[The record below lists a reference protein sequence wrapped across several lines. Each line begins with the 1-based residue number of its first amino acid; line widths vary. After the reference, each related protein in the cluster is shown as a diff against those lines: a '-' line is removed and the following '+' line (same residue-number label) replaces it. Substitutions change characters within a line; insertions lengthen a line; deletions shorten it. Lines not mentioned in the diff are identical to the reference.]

1 MEWYQLEADDEI
13 LSQVQELKEEQDRS
27 GEQQQPVA
35 ETSKTIH
42 PLVREIRSLRSHAAE
57 AKVTTRL
64 YEINQRGLEKVA
76 ADARNENAWLQQRQK
91 QLVQAAGE
99 WELKRQKALWEDLE
113 KTNKDLTE
121 HVTQLQAERASLG
134 SENVLWEDEK
144 QRLGLKIQALLEHY
158 RENGMR
164 LYCKLAKVERLRRP
178 LPLSALLL
186 GAVPPT
192 LPEAPPLRRS
202 CHRKRPRPRESADR
216 AKLRGRGAG
225 AEARRGAAAGASGKV
240 ARVSG
245 CPTGPRSLVRER
257 GVPEEAGSGRASC
270 RRAPF
275 RSFPSLRAAS
285 RLCPHRGRPA
295 LFLWTLPPQT
305 RAPVSVPTLGLPR
318 PERSPPARS
327 SRRDSFRGPATASL
341 RPRRPPSSFPPSL
354 AATLAPSRPLRP
366 GRGPEEPPG
375 GLPAPRSGRLK
386 ERKRSTEAEGSK
398 ERGLVHVWQAGSF
411 SEKPERLPGWGGKT
425 VLQAALG
432 VKHGVLLTEDGEVYS
447 FGTLPWRSEPTSIC
461 PSSPILE
468 DALAGHHVVT
478 IATGSFHSGAVTD
491 SGMVYM
497 WGENSAGQ
505 CAVAN
510 QQYVPEPTPVS
521 ISDSESSPLLAVRIL
536 QLACGEEH
544 TLALSI
550 SREIWA
556 WGTGCQLGLIT
567 TAFPVTKPQKVEHLA
582 GRVVL
587 QVACGAFH
595 SLALVQCLPSQDLK
609 PVPERCNQC
618 SQLLITMTDKED
630 HVIISDSHCCPL
642 GVTLSE
648 SQADSHT
655 STAFSP
661 SAEALDNQGETF
673 ENTIVESGLSSAAD
687 LRVGSVQTN
696 SSEAVSSQQSVLGM
710 PVPSAASIP
719 SDPITQAA
727 EGYLGKLSSRSVK
740 EDSESGDKPVPSQP
754 LTEAAVPNLYA
765 PPPPSTSALNS
776 LVVSCASAVGV
787 RVAAT
792 CEAGALSLKR
802 VMNFY
807 GAVPGEPTGPE
818 GPKDSREEQVKQES
832 MQGKKSSSLVDIR
845 EEESEG
851 GSRRLSLPGLLSQVS
866 PRLLRKAARVR
877 PRAVVLT
884 PTYSGEAD
892 ALLPSL
898 RTEVWTWGRGKEGQL
913 GHGDVLPRLQP
924 LCVKCLDG
932 KEVIHLGAGG
942 SHSLALTAKSQV
954 YSWGNNTFGQLGHS
968 NFPTTV
974 PRLAKISSDNGIW
987 SFAAAQD
994 YSLFVVDTE
1003 DFQPGLYYSGWQG
1016 PAEGD
1021 SLPEN
1026 PSGTQAPVLLSCSK
1040 LGYISRITAGKD
1052 RYLAL
1057 VDRNIMGYI
1066 ASLHELAT
1074 TERRFYSK
1082 LSDIKSQIL
1091 RPLLSLENLGTMA
1104 TVQLLQEVASRFSK
1118 LCYLIGQH
1126 GASLSSFLQGTKEA
1140 RSLVVLKHANL
1151 FLDSYTEQ
1159 VSGPVYCTSIT
1170 NFLVM
1175 GGFQLL
1181 AKPAIDFLNKNQELL
1196 QDLSEVNDE
1205 NTQLVEILH
1214 SLFFLPI
1221 RRLHNYAKVLLKL
1234 ATCFEVSSSEYQKL
1248 QDSSSCYESLALHLG
1263 RKRKEAE
1270 YTLGFWKTFPGK
1282 MTDSLRKPERR
1293 LLCESSNRALSLQHA
1308 GRFSVNWFILFNDAL
1323 VHAQFS
1329 THHVFPLTTLWV
1341 EPLSE
1346 EAGSVNGLKIT
1357 TPEEQFTLI
1366 SSTPQEKTK
1375 WLRAIS
1381 QAVDQALRG
1390 TSDLPPYGSCSV
1402 QRQEPPISRSAK
1414 YTFYKD
1420 PRLKDATYN
1429 GRWLLGKPHGRGVLK
1444 WPDGKTYT
1452 GMFRNGLEEG
1462 YGEYRIPNKAL
1473 SKDDHYVGHWKEG
1486 KMCGQGVYSYASGE
1500 VFEGCF
1506 QDDMRHGHGLLRS
1519 GKLTSSSPSMFI
1531 GQWIMDKKAGYG
1543 VFDDI
1548 TRGEKYMGMW
1558 QEDACQGNGVVV
1570 TQFGL
1575 YYEGNFHL
1583 NKMMGN
1589 GILLSEDDTIYEGE
1603 FSDDWTLSGK
1613 GTLTMPN
1620 GDYIEGYFSGEW
1632 GSGIK
1637 ITGTYFK
1644 PSLYENDKDR
1654 PKVLRLGNLSVAPDE
1669 KWKAVFDECWHQLG
1683 CESPGQGEVWKA
1695 WDNIAVALTTS
1706 RRQHRDSPEIL
1717 SRSQTQT
1724 LESLEFIPQHVGAF
1738 SVEKYEDIRK
1748 YLIKAC
1754 DTPLHP
1760 LGRLVETLVAVYR
1773 MTYVGVG
1780 ANRRLLQEAV
1790 KEIKSYLKRIFQLV
1804 RFLFPELPEEGST
1817 IPLSAPL
1824 PAEKKS
1830 FCTGK
1835 ADSRSESPEPG
1846 YVVTSSGL
1854 LLPVLLP
1861 RLYPPLFM
1869 LYALDNDR
1877 EEDVYWECVLR
1888 LNKQPDTALLGFLG
1902 VQRKFWPVTLSILG
1916 ESKKVLPTTKDACFA
1931 SAVECLQQISTTFT
1945 PSDKLKVIQQTFEE
1959 ISQSVLASLQED
1971 FLWSMDDLFPVFLY
1985 VVLRARI
1992 RNLGSEVH
2000 LIEDL
2005 MDPYLQ
2011 HGEQGIMFT
2020 TLKACYYQIQREKLN

>member
-1 MEWYQLEADDEI
+1 MD
-13 LSQVQELKEEQDRS
+13 
-27 GEQQQPVA
+27 
-35 ETSKTIH
+35 SKKK
-42 PLVREIRSLRSHAAE
+42 S
-57 AKVTTRL
+57 
-64 YEINQRGLEKVA
+64 
-76 ADARNENAWLQQRQK
+76 
-91 QLVQAAGE
+91 
-99 WELKRQKALWEDLE
+99 
-113 KTNKDLTE
+113 
-121 HVTQLQAERASLG
+121 
-134 SENVLWEDEK
+134 
-144 QRLGLKIQALLEHY
+144 
-158 RENGMR
+158 
-164 LYCKLAKVERLRRP
+164 
-178 LPLSALLL
+178 SA
-186 GAVPPT
+186 
-192 LPEAPPLRRS
+192 
-202 CHRKRPRPRESADR
+202 
-216 AKLRGRGAG
+216 
-225 AEARRGAAAGASGKV
+225 
-240 ARVSG
+240 
-245 CPTGPRSLVRER
+245 
-257 GVPEEAGSGRASC
+257 
-270 RRAPF
+270 
-275 RSFPSLRAAS
+275 
-285 RLCPHRGRPA
+285 
-295 LFLWTLPPQT
+295 
-305 RAPVSVPTLGLPR
+305 
-318 PERSPPARS
+318 
-327 SRRDSFRGPATASL
+327 
-341 RPRRPPSSFPPSL
+341 
-354 AATLAPSRPLRP
+354 
-366 GRGPEEPPG
+366 
-375 GLPAPRSGRLK
+375 
-386 ERKRSTEAEGSK
+386 EAEGSK

-411 SEKPERLPGWGGKT
+411 SLTPERLPGWGGKT

-447 FGTLPWRSEPTSIC
+447 FGTLPWKSEAAEIC
-461 PSSPILE
+461 PSSPLLE
-468 DALAGHHVVT
+468 SALVGHHVVT
-478 IATGSFHSGAVTD
+478 VATGSFHSGAVTE
-491 SGMVYM
+491 SGVVYM
-497 WGENSAGQ
+497 WGENAAGQ

-510 QQYVPEPTPVS
+510 QQYVSEPSPVS
-521 ISDSESSPLLAVRIL
+521 ISDSETSPLLAVRIL

-567 TAFPVTKPQKVEHLA
+567 TTFPVTKPQKVEHLA

-595 SLALVQCLPSQDLK
+595 SLALVQCLPPQDLK

-648 SQADSHT
+648 SQAEKHASTVT
-655 STAFSP
+655 SPHPET
-661 SAEALDNQGETF
+661 LDGQGEVF
-673 ENTIVESGLSSAAD
+673 ENTVAEAELNMGSDQTTSGSAISAQQNIVGMAEVSSARTAPSYPD
-687 LRVGSVQTN
+687 TQTVT
-696 SSEAVSSQQSVLGM
+696 A
-710 PVPSAASIP
+710 
-719 SDPITQAA
+719 
-727 EGYLGKLSSRSVK
+727 YLQKLSEHSVK
-740 EDSESGDKPVPSQP
+740 ENHEREEKLPQVQP
-754 LTEAAVPNLYA
+754 LVEEAVPDLHS
-765 PPPPSTSALNS
+765 PPTTSTSALNS

-792 CEAGALSLKR
+792 YEAGALSLKK

-807 GAVPGEPTGPE
+807 STAPCEPGAPSGTASTGPE
-818 GPKDSREEQVKQES
+818 SLKDLREEQVKQES
-832 MQGKKSSSLVDIR
+832 LQGKKSSSLMDIR

-866 PRLLRKAARVR
+866 PRLLRKAARVKTR
-877 PRAVVLT
+877 TVVLT

-898 RTEVWTWGRGKEGQL
+898 RTEVWTWGKGKEGQL

-932 KEVIHLGAGG
+932 KEVIHLEAGG

-954 YSWGNNTFGQLGHS
+954 YSWGSNTFGQLGHS
-968 NFPTTV
+968 EFPTTV
-974 PRLAKISSDNGIW
+974 PRLSKVSSESGVW
-987 SFAAAQD
+987 SVAAGHG
-994 YSLFVVDTE
+994 YSLFLVDTE
-1003 DFQPGLYYSGWQG
+1003 DFQPGLYYSGRQDR
-1016 PAEGD
+1016 AEGD
-1021 SLPEN
+1021 TLPEN
-1026 PSGTQAPVLLSCSK
+1026 PSGTTTP
-1040 LGYISRITAGKD
+1040 LGYISRVTAGKD
-1052 RYLAL
+1052 SYLAL
-1057 VDRNIMGYI
+1057 VDKNIMGYI

-1082 LSDIKSQIL
+1082 LSEIKSQIL
-1091 RPLLSLENLGTMA
+1091 RPLLSLEHLGTVT

-1126 GASLSSFLQGTKEA
+1126 GASLSSYLQGMKEA
-1140 RSLVVLKHANL
+1140 RNLVIMKHSSL
-1151 FLDSYTEQ
+1151 FLDSYTE
-1159 VSGPVYCTSIT
+1159 YCTSVS

-1175 GGFQLL
+1175 GGSQLL

-1205 NTQLVEILH
+1205 NTQLMEILNA
-1214 SLFFLPI
+1214 LFFLPI

-1234 ATCFEVSSSEYQKL
+1234 ATCFEVTSPEYQKL

-1263 RKRKEAE
+1263 KKRKEAE
-1270 YTLGFWKTFPGK
+1270 YTLSFWKTFPGK

-1329 THHVFPLTTLWV
+1329 THHVFPLATLWA

-1346 EAGSVNGLKIT
+1346 ETGGVNGLKIT

-1390 TSDLPPYGSCSV
+1390 TSDFPLYGGSSTV

-1420 PRLKDATYN
+1420 TRLKDATYD
-1429 GRWLLGKPHGRGVLK
+1429 GRWLSGKPHGRGVLK
-1444 WPDGKTYT
+1444 WPDGKVYSGT
-1452 GMFRNGLEEG
+1452 FRNGLEDG

-1473 SKDDHYVGHWKEG
+1473 NKEDHYVGHWKEG

-1506 QDDMRHGHGLLRS
+1506 QDNMRHGHGLLRS

-1531 GQWIMDKKAGYG
+1531 GQWVMDKKAGYG

-1558 QEDACQGNGVVV
+1558 QDDACQGNGVVV

-1589 GILLSEDDTIYEGE
+1589 GVLLSEDDTIYEGE
-1603 FSDDWTLSGK
+1603 FSDDWTLCGK

-1644 PSLYENDKDR
+1644 PSLYESDKDR
-1654 PKVLRLGNLSVAPDE
+1654 PKAFRKLGNLAVAADE
-1669 KWKAVFDECWHQLG
+1669 KWRAVFDECWRQLG

-1695 WDNIAVALTTS
+1695 WDNIAVALTTN
-1706 RRQHRDSPEIL
+1706 RRQHKDSPEIL

-1724 LESLEFIPQHVGAF
+1724 LESLEYIPQHVGAF
-1738 SVEKYEDIRK
+1738 SVEKYDDIKK

-1817 IPLSAPL
+1817 VPLSAPL
-1824 PAEKKS
+1824 PTGRRS

-1835 ADSRSESPEPG
+1835 SDSRSESPEPG

-1877 EEDVYWECVLR
+1877 EEDIYWECVLR
-1888 LNKQPDTALLGFLG
+1888 LNKQPDIALLGFLG
-1902 VQRKFWPVTLSILG
+1902 VQRKFWPATLSILG
-1916 ESKKVLPTTKDACFA
+1916 ESKKVLPSTKDACFA

>member
-1 MEWYQLEADDEI
+1 MD
-13 LSQVQELKEEQDRS
+13 
-27 GEQQQPVA
+27 
-35 ETSKTIH
+35 SK
-42 PLVREIRSLRSHAAE
+42 
-57 AKVTTRL
+57 K
-64 YEINQRGLEKVA
+64 
-76 ADARNENAWLQQRQK
+76 
-91 QLVQAAGE
+91 
-99 WELKRQKALWEDLE
+99 
-113 KTNKDLTE
+113 
-121 HVTQLQAERASLG
+121 
-134 SENVLWEDEK
+134 
-144 QRLGLKIQALLEHY
+144 
-158 RENGMR
+158 
-164 LYCKLAKVERLRRP
+164 
-178 LPLSALLL
+178 
-186 GAVPPT
+186 
-192 LPEAPPLRRS
+192 
-202 CHRKRPRPRESADR
+202 
-216 AKLRGRGAG
+216 
-225 AEARRGAAAGASGKV
+225 
-240 ARVSG
+240 
-245 CPTGPRSLVRER
+245 
-257 GVPEEAGSGRASC
+257 
-270 RRAPF
+270 
-275 RSFPSLRAAS
+275 
-285 RLCPHRGRPA
+285 
-295 LFLWTLPPQT
+295 
-305 RAPVSVPTLGLPR
+305 
-318 PERSPPARS
+318 RS
-327 SRRDSFRGPATASL
+327 ST
-341 RPRRPPSSFPPSL
+341 
-354 AATLAPSRPLRP
+354 
-366 GRGPEEPPG
+366 
-375 GLPAPRSGRLK
+375 K
-386 ERKRSTEAEGSK
+386 AEGSK
-398 ERGLVHVWQAGSF
+398 ERGLVHVWPAGSC
-411 SEKPERLPGWGGKT
+411 SVTPERLPGWGERT

-432 VKHGVLLTEDGEVYS
+432 VKHGVLLTEDGAVYS
-447 FGTLPWRSEPTSIC
+447 FGTLPWRSAPAETC

-468 DALAGHHVVT
+468 HALVGQCVVT
-478 IATGSFHSGAVTD
+478 VAAGSFHSGAVTE
-491 SGMVYM
+491 SGVVYM

-510 QQYVPEPTPVS
+510 QQWVPEPSAVS
-521 ISDSESSPLLAVRIL
+521 IADSETSPSLAVRIL

-556 WGTGCQLGLIT
+556 WGTGCQLGLMT
-567 TAFPVTKPQKVEHLA
+567 TTFPVTKPQKVEHLA

-587 QVACGAFH
+587 QVACGASH
-595 SLALVQCLPSQDLK
+595 SLALVQCPPSQK

-618 SQLLITMTDKED
+618 SQLLMTMTDKED

-642 GVTLSE
+642 GVTLAE
-648 SQADSHT
+648 SQAEKQA
-655 STAFSP
+655 STAISP
-661 SAEALDNQGETF
+661 STETRDSQGEVF
-673 ENTIVESGLSSAAD
+673 ENTHVQHDPAVANKLNVGNVQTTSGDAVPPQLDIIGTTETSSA
-687 LRVGSVQTN
+687 RN
-696 SSEAVSSQQSVLGM
+696 
-710 PVPSAASIP
+710 IP
-719 SDPITQAA
+719 SDPDAPAGNEHMQ
-727 EGYLGKLSSRSVK
+727 KLSDPSKR
-740 EDSESGDKPVPSQP
+740 ENSENGEKPVPSQP
-754 LTEAAVPNLYA
+754 LVEDAVPNLHS
-765 PPPPSTSALNS
+765 PPTTSTSALNS

-792 CEAGALSLKR
+792 YEAGALSLKK

-807 GAVPGEPTGPE
+807 STAPCEPGAQASSSSIGPE
-818 GPKDSREEQVKQES
+818 GLKDSREEQVKQES

-866 PRLLRKAARVR
+866 PRLLRKAARVKTR
-877 PRAVVLT
+877 TVVLT

-898 RTEVWTWGRGKEGQL
+898 RTE
-913 GHGDVLPRLQP
+913 
-924 LCVKCLDG
+924 
-932 KEVIHLGAGG
+932 
-942 SHSLALTAKSQV
+942 
-954 YSWGNNTFGQLGHS
+954 
-968 NFPTTV
+968 
-974 PRLAKISSDNGIW
+974 
-987 SFAAAQD
+987 
-994 YSLFVVDTE
+994 
-1003 DFQPGLYYSGWQG
+1003 
-1016 PAEGD
+1016 
-1021 SLPEN
+1021 
-1026 PSGTQAPVLLSCSK
+1026 
-1040 LGYISRITAGKD
+1040 LGYISRVAAGRD
-1052 RYLAL
+1052 SYLAL
-1057 VDRNIMGYI
+1057 VDKNIMGYI
-1066 ASLHELAT
+1066 ASLHELAA
-1074 TERRFYSK
+1074 TERRFYAK

-1091 RPLLSLENLGTMA
+1091 RPLLSLENLGTA
-1104 TVQLLQEVASRFSK
+1104 STVQLLQEVASRFSK

-1126 GASLSSFLQGTKEA
+1126 GASLSSFLQGVKEA
-1140 RSLVVLKHANL
+1140 RSLVILKHASL
-1151 FLDSYTEQ
+1151 FLDSYTE
-1159 VSGPVYCTSIT
+1159 YCTAVT
-1170 NFLVM
+1170 HFLVM

-1196 QDLSEVNDE
+1196 QDLSEVIDE
-1205 NTQLVEILH
+1205 NIQLIEILNT
-1214 SLFFLPI
+1214 LFFLPT
-1221 RRLHNYAKVLLKL
+1221 RRLHNYAEVLLKL
-1234 ATCFEVSSSEYQKL
+1234 ATCFEVTSPDYQKL
-1248 QDSSSCYESLALHLG
+1248 QDSSSCYECLALHLG

-1329 THHVFPLTTLWV
+1329 THHVFPLATIWA

-1346 EAGSVNGLKIT
+1346 EAGGVNGLKIT

-1390 TSDLPPYGSCSV
+1390 ASDHPPYGGGSSI

-1420 PRLKDATYN
+1420 PRLKDATYD
-1429 GRWLLGKPHGRGVLK
+1429 GRWFSGKPHGRGVLK
-1444 WPDGKTYT
+1444 WPDGKMYSGT
-1452 GMFRNGLEEG
+1452 FRNGLEDG

-1473 SKDDHYVGHWKEG
+1473 SKEDHYVGHWKEG

-1506 QDDMRHGHGLLRS
+1506 QDNMRHGHGLLRS

-1531 GQWIMDKKAGYG
+1531 GQWVMDKKSGYG

-1558 QEDACQGNGVVV
+1558 QDDVCQGNGVVV

-1589 GILLSEDDTIYEGE
+1589 GVLLSEDDTIYEGE
-1603 FSDDWTLSGK
+1603 FSDDWTLNGK

-1644 PSLYENDKDR
+1644 PSLYESDKDK
-1654 PKVLRLGNLSVAPDE
+1654 PKVFRKLGNLAVPADE

-1695 WDNIAVALTTS
+1695 WENIAVALTAN

-1738 SVEKYEDIRK
+1738 SVEKYDDIKK

-1824 PAEKKS
+1824 PTERKS

-1835 ADSRSESPEPG
+1835 SDSRSESPEPG

-1869 LYALDNDR
+1869 LYALENDR

-1888 LNKQPDTALLGFLG
+1888 LNKQPDIALLGFLG

-1916 ESKKVLPTTKDACFA
+1916 ETKKVLPTTKDACFA

-1959 ISQSVLASLQED
+1959 ISQGVLASLQED

>member
-1 MEWYQLEADDEI
+1 MD
-13 LSQVQELKEEQDRS
+13 
-27 GEQQQPVA
+27 
-35 ETSKTIH
+35 SKKK
-42 PLVREIRSLRSHAAE
+42 S
-57 AKVTTRL
+57 
-64 YEINQRGLEKVA
+64 
-76 ADARNENAWLQQRQK
+76 
-91 QLVQAAGE
+91 
-99 WELKRQKALWEDLE
+99 
-113 KTNKDLTE
+113 
-121 HVTQLQAERASLG
+121 
-134 SENVLWEDEK
+134 
-144 QRLGLKIQALLEHY
+144 
-158 RENGMR
+158 
-164 LYCKLAKVERLRRP
+164 
-178 LPLSALLL
+178 SA
-186 GAVPPT
+186 
-192 LPEAPPLRRS
+192 
-202 CHRKRPRPRESADR
+202 
-216 AKLRGRGAG
+216 
-225 AEARRGAAAGASGKV
+225 
-240 ARVSG
+240 
-245 CPTGPRSLVRER
+245 
-257 GVPEEAGSGRASC
+257 
-270 RRAPF
+270 
-275 RSFPSLRAAS
+275 
-285 RLCPHRGRPA
+285 
-295 LFLWTLPPQT
+295 
-305 RAPVSVPTLGLPR
+305 
-318 PERSPPARS
+318 
-327 SRRDSFRGPATASL
+327 
-341 RPRRPPSSFPPSL
+341 
-354 AATLAPSRPLRP
+354 
-366 GRGPEEPPG
+366 
-375 GLPAPRSGRLK
+375 
-386 ERKRSTEAEGSK
+386 EAEGSK

-411 SEKPERLPGWGGKT
+411 SLTPERLPGWGGKT

-432 VKHGVLLTEDGEVYS
+432 VRHGVLLTEDGEVYS
-447 FGTLPWRSEPTSIC
+447 FGTLPWKSESAEVC
-461 PSSPILE
+461 PSSPLLE
-468 DALAGHHVVT
+468 SALVGHHVVT
-478 IATGSFHSGAVTD
+478 VATGSFHSGAVTE
-491 SGMVYM
+491 SGAVYM
-497 WGENSAGQ
+497 WGENAAGQ

-510 QQYVPEPTPVS
+510 QQYVPEPSSVS
-521 ISDSESSPLLAVRIL
+521 ISDSETSPVLAVRIL

-567 TAFPVTKPQKVEHLA
+567 TTFPVTKPQKVEHLA

-595 SLALVQCLPSQDLK
+595 SLALVQCLPPQDLK

-648 SQADSHT
+648 SQAENHA
-655 STAFSP
+655 STATSP
-661 SAEALDNQGETF
+661 QTDALDGPGEVF
-673 ENTIVESGLSSAAD
+673 ENALVETELN
-687 LRVGSVQTN
+687 VGNVQATN
-696 SSEAVSSQQSVLGM
+696 GNAVSSQQNVAGTAEVSSAQTA
-710 PVPSAASIP
+710 PSYP
-719 SDPITQAA
+719 DTQAVTA
-727 EGYLGKLSSRSVK
+727 YLQKLS
-740 EDSESGDKPVPSQP
+740 EQEEKPPQVQP
-754 LTEAAVPNLYA
+754 PVEEAGPDLHS
-765 PPPPSTSALNS
+765 PPTTSTSALNS

-792 CEAGALSLKR
+792 YEAGALSLKK

-807 GAVPGEPTGPE
+807 SAAPGETGAQSGSVPTGPE
-818 GPKDSREEQVKQES
+818 SLKDLREEQVKQES

-845 EEESEG
+845 EEEAEG

-866 PRLLRKAARVR
+866 PRLLRKAARVKTR
-877 PRAVVLT
+877 TVVLT

-898 RTEVWTWGRGKEGQL
+898 RTEVWTWGKGKEGQL

-932 KEVIHLGAGG
+932 KEVIHLEAGG

-954 YSWGNNTFGQLGHS
+954 YSWGSNTFGQLGHS
-968 NFPTTV
+968 DFPTTV
-974 PRLAKISSDNGIW
+974 PRLAKVSSENGVW
-987 SFAAAQD
+987 SVAAGQD
-994 YSLFVVDTE
+994 YSLFLVDTK
-1003 DFQPGLYYSGWQG
+1003 DFQPGLYYSGRQD

-1021 SLPEN
+1021 TLPEN
-1026 PSGTQAPVLLSCSK
+1026 SGGTKTPVLLSCNK
-1040 LGYISRITAGKD
+1040 LGYISRVTAGKD
-1052 RYLAL
+1052 SYLAL
-1057 VDRNIMGYI
+1057 VDKNIMGYI

-1091 RPLLSLENLGTMA
+1091 RPLLSLENLGTVT

-1126 GASLSSFLQGTKEA
+1126 GASLSSFLQGVKEA
-1140 RSLVVLKHANL
+1140 RSLVIMKHSSL
-1151 FLDSYTEQ
+1151 FLDSYTE
-1159 VSGPVYCTSIT
+1159 YCTSVS

-1205 NTQLVEILH
+1205 NTQLMEILNT
-1214 SLFFLPI
+1214 LFFLPV

-1234 ATCFEVSSSEYQKL
+1234 ATCFEVASPEYQML

-1329 THHVFPLTTLWV
+1329 THHVFPLATLWA

-1390 TSDLPPYGSCSV
+1390 TSDFPPYGGGSSV

-1420 PRLKDATYN
+1420 PRLKDATYD
-1429 GRWLLGKPHGRGVLK
+1429 GRWLSGKPHGRGVLK
-1444 WPDGKTYT
+1444 WPDGKVYS
-1452 GMFRNGLEEG
+1452 GMFRNGLEDG

-1473 SKDDHYVGHWKEG
+1473 NKEDHYVGHWKEG

-1506 QDDMRHGHGLLRS
+1506 QDNMRHGHGLLRS

-1531 GQWIMDKKAGYG
+1531 GQWVMDKKAGYG

-1558 QEDACQGNGVVV
+1558 QDDVCQGNGVVV

-1583 NKMMGN
+1583 NKMAGN
-1589 GILLSEDDTIYEGE
+1589 GVLLSEDDTIYEGE

-1620 GDYIEGYFSGEW
+1620 GDYIEGYFNGEW

-1644 PSLYENDKDR
+1644 PSLYESDKDK
-1654 PKVLRLGNLSVAPDE
+1654 PKAFRKLGNLAVAADE
-1669 KWKAVFDECWHQLG
+1669 KWRAVFDECWHQLG

-1724 LESLEFIPQHVGAF
+1724 LESLEYIPQHVGAF
-1738 SVEKYEDIRK
+1738 SVEKYDDIRK

-1817 IPLSAPL
+1817 IPLSAP
-1824 PAEKKS
+1824 PPTGRRS

-1835 ADSRSESPEPG
+1835 SDSGSGSESPEPG

-1877 EEDVYWECVLR
+1877 EEDIYWECVLR
-1888 LNKQPDTALLGFLG
+1888 LNKQPDLPLLGFLG
-1902 VQRKFWPVTLSILG
+1902 VQRKFWPATLSILG
-1916 ESKKVLPTTKDACFA
+1916 ESKKVLATTKDACFA

>member
-1 MEWYQLEADDEI
+1 MD
-13 LSQVQELKEEQDRS
+13 
-27 GEQQQPVA
+27 
-35 ETSKTIH
+35 SKKK
-42 PLVREIRSLRSHAAE
+42 S
-57 AKVTTRL
+57 
-64 YEINQRGLEKVA
+64 
-76 ADARNENAWLQQRQK
+76 
-91 QLVQAAGE
+91 
-99 WELKRQKALWEDLE
+99 
-113 KTNKDLTE
+113 
-121 HVTQLQAERASLG
+121 
-134 SENVLWEDEK
+134 
-144 QRLGLKIQALLEHY
+144 
-158 RENGMR
+158 
-164 LYCKLAKVERLRRP
+164 
-178 LPLSALLL
+178 
-186 GAVPPT
+186 
-192 LPEAPPLRRS
+192 
-202 CHRKRPRPRESADR
+202 
-216 AKLRGRGAG
+216 
-225 AEARRGAAAGASGKV
+225 
-240 ARVSG
+240 
-245 CPTGPRSLVRER
+245 
-257 GVPEEAGSGRASC
+257 
-270 RRAPF
+270 
-275 RSFPSLRAAS
+275 
-285 RLCPHRGRPA
+285 
-295 LFLWTLPPQT
+295 
-305 RAPVSVPTLGLPR
+305 
-318 PERSPPARS
+318 
-327 SRRDSFRGPATASL
+327 
-341 RPRRPPSSFPPSL
+341 
-354 AATLAPSRPLRP
+354 
-366 GRGPEEPPG
+366 
-375 GLPAPRSGRLK
+375 
-386 ERKRSTEAEGSK
+386 STEAEGSK
-398 ERGLVHVWQAGSF
+398 ERGRVHVWQAGSC
-411 SEKPERLPGWGGKT
+411 SVTPERLLGWGGKT

-432 VKHGVLLTEDGEVYS
+432 VKHGILLTEDGEVYS
-447 FGTLPWRSEPTSIC
+447 FGTLPWRHEPAEIC
-461 PSSPILE
+461 PSNPLLE
-468 DALAGHHVVT
+468 NALIGQYVVT
-478 IATGSFHSGAVTD
+478 VATGSFHSGAVTE
-491 SGMVYM
+491 SGTVYM

-510 QQYVPEPTPVS
+510 QQYVAEPNPVS
-521 ISDSESSPLLAVRIL
+521 ISDFETSPLLAVRIL

-567 TAFPVTKPQKVEHLA
+567 TTFPVTKPQKVEHLA

-595 SLALVQCLPSQDLK
+595 SVALVQCLPSQDLK
-609 PVPERCNQC
+609 SVPERCNQC

-648 SQADSHT
+648 SQAENQASPP
-655 STAFSP
+655 STLG
-661 SAEALDNQGETF
+661 ALGSQGEVF
-673 ENTIVESGLSSAAD
+673 ENTQVETD
-687 LRVGSVQTN
+687 LPVATELNVGNVQTTRDDA
-696 SSEAVSSQQSVLGM
+696 SSSQQDILGTAEVSSARNM
-710 PVPSAASIP
+710 PTYP
-719 SDPITQAA
+719 DTQAVS
-727 EGYLGKLSSRSVK
+727 EYLQKLSDHSVR
-740 EDSESGDKPVPSQP
+740 EDAESGVKPMPCQP
-754 LTEAAVPNLYA
+754 LVEEAVPNLHS
-765 PPPPSTSALNS
+765 PPTTSTSALNS

-792 CEAGALSLKR
+792 YEAGALSLKK

-807 GAVPGEPTGPE
+807 NTAPCETGAQTGSSSI
-818 GPKDSREEQVKQES
+818 GREEQVKQES

-866 PRLLRKAARVR
+866 PRLLRKAARVKTR
-877 PRAVVLT
+877 TVVLT

-898 RTEVWTWGRGKEGQL
+898 RTEVWTWGKGKEGQL

-924 LCVKCLDG
+924 LCVKFLDG
-932 KEVIHLGAGG
+932 KEVVSVEAGG

-954 YSWGNNTFGQLGHS
+954 YSWGSNTFGQLGHS
-968 NFPTTV
+968 DFPTTV
-974 PRLAKISSDNGIW
+974 PRLAKVNGENGVW
-987 SFAAAQD
+987 SVAAGQD
-994 YSLFVVDTE
+994 YSLFLVDTE
-1003 DFQPGLYYSGWQG
+1003 DFQPGLYYSGRQD
-1016 PAEGD
+1016 PTEGD
-1021 SLPEN
+1021 NLPEN
-1026 PSGTQAPVLLSCSK
+1026 HSGTKTPVLLSCSK
-1040 LGYISRITAGKD
+1040 LGYISRVTAGKNSFIT
-1052 RYLAL
+1052 L
-1057 VDRNIMGYI
+1057 VDKNIMGYI

-1091 RPLLSLENLGTMA
+1091 RPLLGLENLGTAA

-1126 GASLSSFLQGTKEA
+1126 GTSLSSFLHGIKEA
-1140 RSLVVLKHANL
+1140 RSLVIVKHAGL
-1151 FLDSYTEQ
+1151 FLDSYTE
-1159 VSGPVYCTSIT
+1159 YCTSIT
-1170 NFLVM
+1170 NFVVM

-1196 QDLSEVNDE
+1196 QGLSEVNNE
-1205 NTQLVEILH
+1205 NTQLMEILNT
-1214 SLFFLPI
+1214 LFFLPI

-1234 ATCFEVSSSEYQKL
+1234 ATCFEVTSPEYQKL

-1293 LLCESSNRALSLQHA
+1293 LLCESSNRALALQHA

-1329 THHVFPLTTLWV
+1329 THHVFPLATLWA

-1346 EAGSVNGLKIT
+1346 DTGGVNGLKIS

-1390 TSDLPPYGSCSV
+1390 TADIPPYGSSSSV

-1420 PRLKDATYN
+1420 PRLKDATYS
-1429 GRWLLGKPHGRGVLK
+1429 GRWLSGKPHGRGILK
-1444 WPDGKTYT
+1444 WPDGKMYS
-1452 GMFRNGLEEG
+1452 GMFRNGLEDG
-1462 YGEYRIPNKAL
+1462 YGEYRIPNKTL
-1473 SKDDHYVGHWKEG
+1473 NKEDHFVGHWKEG
-1486 KMCGQGVYSYASGE
+1486 KMCGQGIYSYASGE

-1506 QDDMRHGHGLLRS
+1506 QDNMRHGHGLLRS

-1531 GQWIMDKKAGYG
+1531 GQWVMDKKAGYG

-1558 QEDACQGNGVVV
+1558 QDDVCQGNGVVV

-1575 YYEGNFHL
+1575 YYEGNFNL

-1589 GILLSEDDTIYEGE
+1589 GVLLSEDDTIYEGE

-1613 GTLTMPN
+1613 GTLSMPN
-1620 GDYIEGYFSGEW
+1620 GDYIEGFFSGEW

-1644 PSLYENDKDR
+1644 PTVYESDKDK
-1654 PKVLRLGNLSVAPDE
+1654 PKVFRKLGNLAVSADE
-1669 KWKAVFDECWHQLG
+1669 KWKAVFDECWRQLG
-1683 CESPGQGEVWKA
+1683 CENPGQGEVWKA
-1695 WDNIAVALTTS
+1695 WDNIAVALTTN

-1724 LESLEFIPQHVGAF
+1724 LESLEFIPHHVGAF
-1738 SVEKYEDIRK
+1738 SVEKYDDIKK
-1748 YLIKAC
+1748 YLIKG
-1754 DTPLHP
+1754 D
-1760 LGRLVETLVAVYR
+1760 RDNNKQDLVYPMLISAIEKK
-1773 MTYVGVG
+1773 
-1780 ANRRLLQEAV
+1780 
-1790 KEIKSYLKRIFQLV
+1790 KE

-1824 PAEKKS
+1824 PTERKS

-1835 ADSRSESPEPG
+1835 SDSRSESPEPG

-1877 EEDVYWECVLR
+1877 EEDIYWECVLR
-1888 LNKQPDTALLGFLG
+1888 LNKQPDIALLGFLG

-1959 ISQSVLASLQED
+1959 ISQSVLATLQED

>member
-1 MEWYQLEADDEI
+1 MLIGTFQIWDAQSVSIRQIFQNLD
-13 LSQVQELKEEQDRS
+13 LK
-27 GEQQQPVA
+27 
-35 ETSKTIH
+35 SKT
-42 PLVREIRSLRSHAAE
+42 PL
-57 AKVTTRL
+57 
-64 YEINQRGLEKVA
+64 
-76 ADARNENAWLQQRQK
+76 
-91 QLVQAAGE
+91 
-99 WELKRQKALWEDLE
+99 
-113 KTNKDLTE
+113 
-121 HVTQLQAERASLG
+121 
-134 SENVLWEDEK
+134 
-144 QRLGLKIQALLEHY
+144 
-158 RENGMR
+158 
-164 LYCKLAKVERLRRP
+164 
-178 LPLSALLL
+178 LPN
-186 GAVPPT
+186 
-192 LPEAPPLRRS
+192 
-202 CHRKRPRPRESADR
+202 
-216 AKLRGRGAG
+216 
-225 AEARRGAAAGASGKV
+225 
-240 ARVSG
+240 
-245 CPTGPRSLVRER
+245 
-257 GVPEEAGSGRASC
+257 
-270 RRAPF
+270 
-275 RSFPSLRAAS
+275 
-285 RLCPHRGRPA
+285 
-295 LFLWTLPPQT
+295 
-305 RAPVSVPTLGLPR
+305 
-318 PERSPPARS
+318 
-327 SRRDSFRGPATASL
+327 
-341 RPRRPPSSFPPSL
+341 
-354 AATLAPSRPLRP
+354 
-366 GRGPEEPPG
+366 
-375 GLPAPRSGRLK
+375 
-386 ERKRSTEAEGSK
+386 
-398 ERGLVHVWQAGSF
+398 
-411 SEKPERLPGWGGKT
+411 
-425 VLQAALG
+425 
-432 VKHGVLLTEDGEVYS
+432 GEVYS
-447 FGTLPWRSEPTSIC
+447 FGTLPWKSGPAEIC

-468 DALAGHHVVT
+468 KALVGHYVVT
-478 IATGSFHSGAVTD
+478 VATGSFHSGAVTD
-491 SGMVYM
+491 NGVAYM

-510 QQYVPEPTPVS
+510 QQYVPEPNPVS
-521 ISDSESSPLLAVRIL
+521 IADSEASPLLAVRIL

-642 GVTLSE
+642 GVTLTE
-648 SQADSHT
+648 SQAENHP
-655 STAFSP
+655 STALSP
-661 SAEALDNQGETF
+661 STETLDRQEEVF
-673 ENTIVESGLSSAAD
+673 ENTLVASDQSVATELNAVSAQTTSSD
-687 LRVGSVQTN
+687 
-696 SSEAVSSQQSVLGM
+696 AVSSQQKVMGTTEISSARNM
-710 PVPSAASIP
+710 PSYP
-719 SDPITQAA
+719 DTQAVS
-727 EGYLGKLSSRSVK
+727 EYLRKLSDHSVR
-740 EDSESGDKPVPSQP
+740 EDSEHGEKPVPSQP
-754 LTEAAVPNLYA
+754 LIEEAIPNLHS
-765 PPPPSTSALNS
+765 PPTTSTSALNS

-792 CEAGALSLKR
+792 YEAGALSLKK

-807 GAVPGEPTGPE
+807 NTTPCETGAQAGSSAIGPE
-818 GPKDSREEQVKQES
+818 GLKDSREEQVKQES

-845 EEESEG
+845 EEETEG

-866 PRLLRKAARVR
+866 PRLLRKAARVKTR
-877 PRAVVLT
+877 TVVLT

-898 RTEVWTWGRGKEGQL
+898 RTEVWTWGKGKEGQL
-913 GHGDVLPRLQP
+913 GHGDVLPRQE
-924 LCVKCLDG
+924 CKLDLAG
-932 KEVIHLGAGG
+932 K
-942 SHSLALTAKSQV
+942 QFV
-954 YSWGNNTFGQLGHS
+954 YSWGSNTFGQLGHS
-968 NFPTTV
+968 DFPTTV
-974 PRLAKISSDNGIW
+974 PRLAKISSENGVW
-987 SFAAAQD
+987 SVAAGQD
-994 YSLFVVDTE
+994 YSLFLVDTE
-1003 DFQPGLYYSGWQG
+1003 DFQPGLYYSGRQD
-1016 PAEGD
+1016 PTEGD
-1021 SLPEN
+1021 NLPEN
-1026 PSGTQAPVLLSCSK
+1026 HSGSKTPVLLSCSK
-1040 LGYISRITAGKD
+1040 LGYISRVTAGKD
-1052 RYLAL
+1052 SYLAL
-1057 VDRNIMGYI
+1057 VDKNIMGYI

-1091 RPLLSLENLGTMA
+1091 RPLLSLENLGTTT

-1126 GASLSSFLQGTKEA
+1126 GASLSSFLHGVKEA
-1140 RSLVVLKHANL
+1140 RSLVILKHASL

-1159 VSGPVYCTSIT
+1159 VSSPVLWLFCQ
-1170 NFLVM
+1170 
-1175 GGFQLL
+1175 GEH
-1181 AKPAIDFLNKNQELL
+1181 DFLNKNQELL

-1205 NTQLVEILH
+1205 NTQLMEILNT
-1214 SLFFLPI
+1214 LFFLPI

-1234 ATCFEVSSSEYQKL
+1234 ATCFEVASPEYQKL
-1248 QDSSSCYESLALHLG
+1248 QDSSSCYECLALHLG

-1329 THHVFPLTTLWV
+1329 THHVFPLATLWA

-1346 EAGSVNGLKIT
+1346 EAGGVNGLKIT

-1390 TSDLPPYGSCSV
+1390 MSDLPAYGSGSSV

-1420 PRLKDATYN
+1420 PRLKDATYD
-1429 GRWLLGKPHGRGVLK
+1429 GRWLSGKPHGRGVLK
-1444 WPDGKTYT
+1444 WPDGKMYS
-1452 GMFRNGLEEG
+1452 GMFRNGLEDG
-1462 YGEYRIPNKAL
+1462 YGEYRIPNKAIN
-1473 SKDDHYVGHWKEG
+1473 KEDHYVGHWKEG

-1506 QDDMRHGHGLLRS
+1506 QDNMRHGHGLLRS

-1531 GQWIMDKKAGYG
+1531 GQWVTDKKAGYG

-1558 QEDACQGNGVVV
+1558 QDDVCQGNGVVV

-1589 GILLSEDDTIYEGE
+1589 GVLLSEDDTIYEGE

-1644 PSLYENDKDR
+1644 PSLYESDKDR
-1654 PKVLRLGNLSVAPDE
+1654 PKVFRKLGNLAVPADE
-1669 KWKAVFDECWHQLG
+1669 KWKAVFDECWRQLG
-1683 CESPGQGEVWKA
+1683 CEGPGQGEVWKA

-1738 SVEKYEDIRK
+1738 SVEKYDDIRK

-1824 PAEKKS
+1824 PTERKS

-1835 ADSRSESPEPG
+1835 SDSRSESPEPG

-1877 EEDVYWECVLR
+1877 EEDIYWECVLR
-1888 LNKQPDTALLGFLG
+1888 LNKQPDIALLGFLG
-1902 VQRKFWPVTLSILG
+1902 VQRKFWPATLSILG

>member
-1 MEWYQLEADDEI
+1 MD
-13 LSQVQELKEEQDRS
+13 SKKRS
-27 GEQQQPVA
+27 
-35 ETSKTIH
+35 
-42 PLVREIRSLRSHAAE
+42 
-57 AKVTTRL
+57 
-64 YEINQRGLEKVA
+64 
-76 ADARNENAWLQQRQK
+76 
-91 QLVQAAGE
+91 
-99 WELKRQKALWEDLE
+99 
-113 KTNKDLTE
+113 
-121 HVTQLQAERASLG
+121 
-134 SENVLWEDEK
+134 
-144 QRLGLKIQALLEHY
+144 
-158 RENGMR
+158 
-164 LYCKLAKVERLRRP
+164 
-178 LPLSALLL
+178 
-186 GAVPPT
+186 
-192 LPEAPPLRRS
+192 
-202 CHRKRPRPRESADR
+202 
-216 AKLRGRGAG
+216 
-225 AEARRGAAAGASGKV
+225 
-240 ARVSG
+240 
-245 CPTGPRSLVRER
+245 
-257 GVPEEAGSGRASC
+257 
-270 RRAPF
+270 
-275 RSFPSLRAAS
+275 
-285 RLCPHRGRPA
+285 
-295 LFLWTLPPQT
+295 
-305 RAPVSVPTLGLPR
+305 
-318 PERSPPARS
+318 
-327 SRRDSFRGPATASL
+327 
-341 RPRRPPSSFPPSL
+341 
-354 AATLAPSRPLRP
+354 
-366 GRGPEEPPG
+366 
-375 GLPAPRSGRLK
+375 
-386 ERKRSTEAEGSK
+386 STEAEGSK
-398 ERGLVHVWQAGSF
+398 ERGLVHVWQAGSC
-411 SEKPERLPGWGGKT
+411 SVAPERLPGWGGKA

-447 FGTLPWRSEPTSIC
+447 FGTLPWRSEPAEIC
-461 PSSPILE
+461 PNSPILE
-468 DALAGHHVVT
+468 NALVGQYVVT
-478 IATGSFHSGAVTD
+478 VASGSFHSGAVTE
-491 SGMVYM
+491 SGIVYM

-510 QQYVPEPTPVS
+510 QQYVPEPNPVS
-521 ISDSESSPLLAVRIL
+521 ISDSETSSLVAVRIL

-595 SLALVQCLPSQDLK
+595 SLALVQCLPSQELK

-648 SQADSHT
+648 SQAENQA
-655 STAFSP
+655 STAISP
-661 SAEALDNQGETF
+661 CAETLDSQGEVF
-673 ENTIVESGLSSAAD
+673 ESTLGGKDPPVATDTN
-687 LRVGSVQTN
+687 VGNVQTTGGD
-696 SSEAVSSQQSVLGM
+696 AISSQQDVVGTTEISSARN
-710 PVPSAASIP
+710 VPSYP
-719 SDPITQAA
+719 DTQAVNEYMA
-727 EGYLGKLSSRSVK
+727 KLSDHSVR
-740 EDSESGDKPVPSQP
+740 ENSENGEKPVPSQP
-754 LTEAAVPNLYA
+754 LVEEAVPNLHS
-765 PPPPSTSALNS
+765 PPTTSTSALNS

-792 CEAGALSLKR
+792 YEAGALSLKK

-807 GAVPGEPTGPE
+807 SMAPCEPGTQAGSSSIGPE
-818 GPKDSREEQVKQES
+818 GLKDSREEQVKQES

-866 PRLLRKAARVR
+866 PRLLRKAARVKTR
-877 PRAVVLT
+877 TVVLT

-898 RTEVWTWGRGKEGQL
+898 RTEVWTWGKGKEGQL

-932 KEVIHLGAGG
+932 KEVIYLEAGG
-942 SHSLALTAKSQV
+942 YHSLALTAKSQV
-954 YSWGNNTFGQLGHS
+954 YSWGSNTFGQLGHYD
-968 NFPTTV
+968 FPTTV
-974 PRLAKISSDNGIW
+974 PRLAKVNSENGVW
-987 SFAAAQD
+987 SVAAGQD
-994 YSLFVVDTE
+994 YSLFLVDTE
-1003 DFQPGLYYSGWQG
+1003 DFQPGLYYSGRQD

-1026 PSGTQAPVLLSCSK
+1026 HSGTKTPVLLSCSK
-1040 LGYISRITAGKD
+1040 LGYISRVTAGKD

-1057 VDRNIMGYI
+1057 VDKNVMGYI

-1091 RPLLSLENLGTMA
+1091 RPLLSLENLGTA
-1104 TVQLLQEVASRFSK
+1104 STVQLLQEVASRFSK

-1126 GASLSSFLQGTKEA
+1126 GASLSNFLHGIKEA
-1140 RSLVVLKHANL
+1140 RSLVILKHASL
-1151 FLDSYTEQ
+1151 FLDSYTE
-1159 VSGPVYCTSIT
+1159 YCTSIT

-1196 QDLSEVNDE
+1196 QDLSEVNDD
-1205 NTQLVEILH
+1205 NTQLMEILNT
-1214 SLFFLPI
+1214 LFFLPI

-1234 ATCFEVSSSEYQKL
+1234 ATCFEVTSPDYQKL

-1263 RKRKEAE
+1263 RRRKEAE

-1329 THHVFPLTTLWV
+1329 THHVFPLATLWA

-1346 EAGSVNGLKIT
+1346 EAGGVNGLKIT
-1357 TPEEQFTLI
+1357 TPEEQFTLV

-1390 TSDLPPYGSCSV
+1390 TSDLPPYGSGSGI

-1420 PRLKDATYN
+1420 PRLKDATYD
-1429 GRWLLGKPHGRGVLK
+1429 GRWLSGKPHGRGVLK
-1444 WPDGKTYT
+1444 WPDGKMYS
-1452 GMFRNGLEEG
+1452 GMFRNGLEDG

-1473 SKDDHYVGHWKEG
+1473 NKEDHYVGHWKEG
-1486 KMCGQGVYSYASGE
+1486 KMCGQGVYS
-1500 VFEGCF
+1500 
-1506 QDDMRHGHGLLRS
+1506 R
-1519 GKLTSSSPSMFI
+1519 K
-1531 GQWIMDKKAGYG
+1531 
-1543 VFDDI
+1543 
-1548 TRGEKYMGMW
+1548 
-1558 QEDACQGNGVVV
+1558 
-1570 TQFGL
+1570 
-1575 YYEGNFHL
+1575 
-1583 NKMMGN
+1583 
-1589 GILLSEDDTIYEGE
+1589 
-1603 FSDDWTLSGK
+1603 
-1613 GTLTMPN
+1613 
-1620 GDYIEGYFSGEW
+1620 
-1632 GSGIK
+1632 
-1637 ITGTYFK
+1637 
-1644 PSLYENDKDR
+1644 
-1654 PKVLRLGNLSVAPDE
+1654 LGNLAVSADE

-1683 CESPGQGEVWKA
+1683 CENPGQGEVWKA

-1706 RRQHRDSPEIL
+1706 RRQHRDSPETL

-1738 SVEKYEDIRK
+1738 SVEKYDDIKK

-1824 PAEKKS
+1824 PTERKS

-1835 ADSRSESPEPG
+1835 SDSRSESPEPG

-1877 EEDVYWECVLR
+1877 EEDIYWECVLR
-1888 LNKQPDTALLGFLG
+1888 LNKQPDIALLGFLG
-1902 VQRKFWPVTLSILG
+1902 VQRKFWPATLSILG
-1916 ESKKVLPTTKDACFA
+1916 ESKKVFPTTKDACFA

>member
-1 MEWYQLEADDEI
+1 MD
-13 LSQVQELKEEQDRS
+13 SKKRS
-27 GEQQQPVA
+27 
-35 ETSKTIH
+35 
-42 PLVREIRSLRSHAAE
+42 
-57 AKVTTRL
+57 
-64 YEINQRGLEKVA
+64 
-76 ADARNENAWLQQRQK
+76 
-91 QLVQAAGE
+91 
-99 WELKRQKALWEDLE
+99 
-113 KTNKDLTE
+113 
-121 HVTQLQAERASLG
+121 
-134 SENVLWEDEK
+134 
-144 QRLGLKIQALLEHY
+144 
-158 RENGMR
+158 
-164 LYCKLAKVERLRRP
+164 
-178 LPLSALLL
+178 
-186 GAVPPT
+186 
-192 LPEAPPLRRS
+192 
-202 CHRKRPRPRESADR
+202 
-216 AKLRGRGAG
+216 
-225 AEARRGAAAGASGKV
+225 
-240 ARVSG
+240 
-245 CPTGPRSLVRER
+245 
-257 GVPEEAGSGRASC
+257 
-270 RRAPF
+270 
-275 RSFPSLRAAS
+275 
-285 RLCPHRGRPA
+285 
-295 LFLWTLPPQT
+295 
-305 RAPVSVPTLGLPR
+305 
-318 PERSPPARS
+318 
-327 SRRDSFRGPATASL
+327 
-341 RPRRPPSSFPPSL
+341 
-354 AATLAPSRPLRP
+354 
-366 GRGPEEPPG
+366 
-375 GLPAPRSGRLK
+375 
-386 ERKRSTEAEGSK
+386 STEAEGSK
-398 ERGLVHVWQAGSF
+398 ERGLVHVWQAGSY
-411 SEKPERLPGWGGKT
+411 SVTPERLPGWGGKT

-447 FGTLPWRSEPTSIC
+447 FGTLPWRSEPAEIC

-468 DALAGHHVVT
+468 NALVGQYVVT
-478 IATGSFHSGAVTD
+478 VASGSFHSGAVTE
-491 SGMVYM
+491 SGIAYM

-510 QQYVPEPTPVS
+510 QQYVPEPNPVS
-521 ISDSESSPLLAVRIL
+521 ISDSETSSLLAVRIL

-544 TLALSI
+544 TLALSL

-648 SQADSHT
+648 SQAENQA
-655 STAFSP
+655 STAISP
-661 SAEALDNQGETF
+661 STETLDNQGEVF
-673 ENTIVESGLSSAAD
+673 ENTLVENDLPVATDMNVGNVQTTGGNAIPSQQDIVGTTEISSAK
-687 LRVGSVQTN
+687 N
-696 SSEAVSSQQSVLGM
+696 
-710 PVPSAASIP
+710 VPSYP
-719 SDPITQAA
+719 DTQAVN
-727 EGYLGKLSSRSVK
+727 EYMQKLSDHSVR
-740 EDSESGDKPVPSQP
+740 ENSENGEKPMPSQP
-754 LTEAAVPNLYA
+754 LVEEAVPNLHS
-765 PPPPSTSALNS
+765 PPTTSTSALNS

-792 CEAGALSLKR
+792 YEAGALSLKK

-807 GAVPGEPTGPE
+807 STAPCEPGTQAGSSSIGPE
-818 GPKDSREEQVKQES
+818 GLKDSREEQVKQES

-866 PRLLRKAARVR
+866 PRLLRKAARVKTR
-877 PRAVVLT
+877 TVVLT

-898 RTEVWTWGRGKEGQL
+898 RTEVWTWGKGKEGQL

-932 KEVIHLGAGG
+932 KEVIYLEAGG
-942 SHSLALTAKSQV
+942 YHSLALTAKSQ
-954 YSWGNNTFGQLGHS
+954 
-968 NFPTTV
+968 
-974 PRLAKISSDNGIW
+974 
-987 SFAAAQD
+987 
-994 YSLFVVDTE
+994 
-1003 DFQPGLYYSGWQG
+1003 
-1016 PAEGD
+1016 
-1021 SLPEN
+1021 
-1026 PSGTQAPVLLSCSK
+1026 
-1040 LGYISRITAGKD
+1040 LGYISRVTAGKD
-1052 RYLAL
+1052 SYLAL
-1057 VDRNIMGYI
+1057 VDKNVMGYI

-1091 RPLLSLENLGTMA
+1091 RPLLSLENLGTA
-1104 TVQLLQEVASRFSK
+1104 STVQLLQEVASRFSK

-1126 GASLSSFLQGTKEA
+1126 GASLSSFLHGIKEA
-1140 RSLVVLKHANL
+1140 RSLVILKHASL
-1151 FLDSYTEQ
+1151 FLDSYTE
-1159 VSGPVYCTSIT
+1159 YCTSIT

-1196 QDLSEVNDE
+1196 QELSEVNDE
-1205 NTQLVEILH
+1205 NTQLMEILNT
-1214 SLFFLPI
+1214 LFFLPI

-1234 ATCFEVSSSEYQKL
+1234 ATCFEVTSPEYQKL

-1329 THHVFPLTTLWV
+1329 THHVFPLATLWA

-1346 EAGSVNGLKIT
+1346 EAGGVNGLKIT

-1390 TSDLPPYGSCSV
+1390 TSDLPPYGSGSSI

-1420 PRLKDATYN
+1420 PRLKDAAYD
-1429 GRWLLGKPHGRGVLK
+1429 GRWLSGKPHGRGVLK
-1444 WPDGKTYT
+1444 WPDGKMYS
-1452 GMFRNGLEEG
+1452 GMFRNGLEDG

-1473 SKDDHYVGHWKEG
+1473 NKEDHYVGHWKEG

-1506 QDDMRHGHGLLRS
+1506 QDNMRHGHGLLRS

-1531 GQWIMDKKAGYG
+1531 GQWVMDKKAGYG

-1558 QEDACQGNGVVV
+1558 QDDVCQGNGVVV

-1589 GILLSEDDTIYEGE
+1589 GVLLSEDDTIYEGE

-1644 PSLYENDKDR
+1644 PSLYESDKDR
-1654 PKVLRLGNLSVAPDE
+1654 PKVFRKLGNLAVSADE
-1669 KWKAVFDECWHQLG
+1669 KWKAVFDECWRQLG
-1683 CESPGQGEVWKA
+1683 CENPGQGEVWKA
-1695 WDNIAVALTTS
+1695 WDNIAVALTTN
-1706 RRQHRDSPEIL
+1706 RRQHRDSPETL

-1738 SVEKYEDIRK
+1738 SVEKYDDIKK

-1824 PAEKKS
+1824 PTERKS

-1835 ADSRSESPEPG
+1835 SDSRSESPEPG

-1877 EEDVYWECVLR
+1877 EEDIYWECVLR
-1888 LNKQPDTALLGFLG
+1888 LNKQPDIALLGFLG
-1902 VQRKFWPVTLSILG
+1902 VQRKFWPATLSVLG
-1916 ESKKVLPTTKDACFA
+1916 ESKKVLPATKDACFA

>member
-1 MEWYQLEADDEI
+1 M
-13 LSQVQELKEEQDRS
+13 
-27 GEQQQPVA
+27 
-35 ETSKTIH
+35 
-42 PLVREIRSLRSHAAE
+42 
-57 AKVTTRL
+57 
-64 YEINQRGLEKVA
+64 
-76 ADARNENAWLQQRQK
+76 LQ
-91 QLVQAAGE
+91 
-99 WELKRQKALWEDLE
+99 
-113 KTNKDLTE
+113 TF
-121 HVTQLQAERASLG
+121 
-134 SENVLWEDEK
+134 
-144 QRLGLKIQALLEHY
+144 
-158 RENGMR
+158 
-164 LYCKLAKVERLRRP
+164 
-178 LPLSALLL
+178 
-186 GAVPPT
+186 
-192 LPEAPPLRRS
+192 
-202 CHRKRPRPRESADR
+202 
-216 AKLRGRGAG
+216 
-225 AEARRGAAAGASGKV
+225 
-240 ARVSG
+240 
-245 CPTGPRSLVRER
+245 RSLVD
-257 GVPEEAGSGRASC
+257 V
-270 RRAPF
+270 
-275 RSFPSLRAAS
+275 LRAA
-285 RLCPHRGRPA
+285 LPA
-295 LFLWTLPPQT
+295 ADLRTVAA
-305 RAPVSVPTLGLPR
+305 APV
-318 PERSPPARS
+318 
-327 SRRDSFRGPATASL
+327 
-341 RPRRPPSSFPPSL
+341 
-354 AATLAPSRPLRP
+354 
-366 GRGPEEPPG
+366 
-375 GLPAPRSGRLK
+375 
-386 ERKRSTEAEGSK
+386 
-398 ERGLVHVWQAGSF
+398 
-411 SEKPERLPGWGGKT
+411 EKSCQYELI
-425 VLQAALG
+425 
-432 VKHGVLLTEDGEVYS
+432 DNGEVFS
-447 FGTLPWRSEPTSIC
+447 FGTLPWKNESAEIC
-461 PSSPILE
+461 PSSPLLE
-468 DALAGHHVVT
+468 SALAGHHVVT
-478 IATGSFHSGAVTD
+478 VATGSFHSGAVTE
-491 SGMVYM
+491 SGVVYM
-497 WGENSAGQ
+497 WGENTAGQ

-510 QQYVPEPTPVS
+510 QQYVPEPSPVS
-521 ISDSESSPLLAVRIL
+521 ISDSETSPLLAVRIL

-567 TAFPVTKPQKVEHLA
+567 TTFPVTKPQKVEHLA

-595 SLALVQCLPSQDLK
+595 SLALVQCLPPQDLK

-648 SQADSHT
+648 SQTEDRV
-655 STAFSP
+655 STATSP
-661 SAEALDNQGETF
+661 HTEPETLDGQGEVF
-673 ENTIVESGLSSAAD
+673 ENTLVEVELNVGNIQTTSGNAI
-687 LRVGSVQTN
+687 
-696 SSEAVSSQQSVLGM
+696 SSQQNIVGTAEVSSAGTA
-710 PVPSAASIP
+710 PSYP
-719 SDPITQAA
+719 DTQAVTA
-727 EGYLGKLSSRSVK
+727 YLQKLSEHPGR
-740 EDSESGDKPVPSQP
+740 ENQEHGGKPPQGQLPV
-754 LTEAAVPNLYA
+754 EEAVPDLHS
-765 PPPPSTSALNS
+765 PPTTSTSALNS

-792 CEAGALSLKR
+792 YEAGALSLRK

-807 GAVPGEPTGPE
+807 STAPGETGAPPGSAPTGPE
-818 GPKDSREEQVKQES
+818 SLKDLRGEQVKQES

-845 EEESEG
+845 EEEAEG

-866 PRLLRKAARVR
+866 PRLLRKAARVKTR
-877 PRAVVLT
+877 TVVLT

-932 KEVIHLGAGG
+932 KEVIHLEAAG

-954 YSWGNNTFGQLGHS
+954 YSWGSNTFSQLGHS
-968 NFPTTV
+968 DFPTTV
-974 PRLAKISSDNGIW
+974 PRLSKVSAGNGVW
-987 SFAAAQD
+987 SIAAGQD
-994 YSLFVVDTE
+994 YSLFLVDTE
-1003 DFQPGLYYSGWQG
+1003 DFQPELYYSGRQD

-1021 SLPEN
+1021 TLPEN
-1026 PSGTQAPVLLSCSK
+1026 PSGTKTPVLLSCSK
-1040 LGYISRITAGKD
+1040 LGYINRVTAGKD
-1052 RYLAL
+1052 SYLAL
-1057 VDRNIMGYI
+1057 VDKNIMGYI
-1066 ASLHELAT
+1066 ASLHELAA

-1082 LSDIKSQIL
+1082 LSEIKSQIL
-1091 RPLLSLENLGTMA
+1091 RPLLSLENLGTVT

-1126 GASLSSFLQGTKEA
+1126 GVSLSSFLQGVKEA
-1140 RSLVVLKHANL
+1140 RNLVIMKHSSL
-1151 FLDSYTEQ
+1151 FLDSYTEYCAS
-1159 VSGPVYCTSIT
+1159 VS

-1205 NTQLVEILH
+1205 NTQLMEILNT
-1214 SLFFLPI
+1214 LFFLPI

-1234 ATCFEVSSSEYQKL
+1234 ATCFEVASPEYQKL

-1329 THHVFPLTTLWV
+1329 THHVFPLATLWA

-1390 TSDLPPYGSCSV
+1390 TTDFPLYGGGSSV

-1420 PRLKDATYN
+1420 PRLKDATYD
-1429 GRWLLGKPHGRGVLK
+1429 GRWLSGKPHGRGVLK
-1444 WPDGKTYT
+1444 WPDGRMYS
-1452 GMFRNGLEEG
+1452 GMFRNGLEDG

-1473 SKDDHYVGHWKEG
+1473 NKEDHYVGHWKEG

-1506 QDDMRHGHGLLRS
+1506 QDNMRHGHGLLRS

-1531 GQWIMDKKAGYG
+1531 GQWVMDKKAGYG

-1558 QEDACQGNGVVV
+1558 QDDVCQGNGVVV

-1575 YYEGNFHL
+1575 YYEGSFHL
-1583 NKMMGN
+1583 NKMAGN
-1589 GILLSEDDTIYEGE
+1589 GVLLSEDDTIYEGE

-1620 GDYIEGYFSGEW
+1620 GDYIEGYFNGEW

-1644 PSLYENDKDR
+1644 PSLYESEKDK
-1654 PKVLRLGNLSVAPDE
+1654 PKALKLGNLAVAADE
-1669 KWKAVFDECWHQLG
+1669 KWRAVFDECWHQLG
-1683 CESPGQGEVWKA
+1683 CEGPGQGEVWKA
-1695 WDNIAVALTTS
+1695 WDNIAVALTTN
-1706 RRQHRDSPEIL
+1706 RRQHRDSPEML

-1724 LESLEFIPQHVGAF
+1724 LESLEYIPQHVGAF
-1738 SVEKYEDIRK
+1738 SVEKYDNIKK

-1804 RFLFPELPEEGST
+1804 
-1817 IPLSAPL
+1817 
-1824 PAEKKS
+1824 
-1830 FCTGK
+1830 
-1835 ADSRSESPEPG
+1835 
-1846 YVVTSSGL
+1846 
-1854 LLPVLLP
+1854 
-1861 RLYPPLFM
+1861 
-1869 LYALDNDR
+1869 
-1877 EEDVYWECVLR
+1877 
-1888 LNKQPDTALLGFLG
+1888 
-1902 VQRKFWPVTLSILG
+1902 
-1916 ESKKVLPTTKDACFA
+1916 
-1931 SAVECLQQISTTFT
+1931 
-1945 PSDKLKVIQQTFEE
+1945 
-1959 ISQSVLASLQED
+1959 
-1971 FLWSMDDLFPVFLY
+1971 
-1985 VVLRARI
+1985 
-1992 RNLGSEVH
+1992 
-2000 LIEDL
+2000 
-2005 MDPYLQ
+2005 
-2011 HGEQGIMFT
+2011 
-2020 TLKACYYQIQREKLN
+2020 

>member
-1 MEWYQLEADDEI
+1 MD
-13 LSQVQELKEEQDRS
+13 SKKRS
-27 GEQQQPVA
+27 
-35 ETSKTIH
+35 
-42 PLVREIRSLRSHAAE
+42 
-57 AKVTTRL
+57 
-64 YEINQRGLEKVA
+64 
-76 ADARNENAWLQQRQK
+76 
-91 QLVQAAGE
+91 
-99 WELKRQKALWEDLE
+99 
-113 KTNKDLTE
+113 
-121 HVTQLQAERASLG
+121 
-134 SENVLWEDEK
+134 
-144 QRLGLKIQALLEHY
+144 
-158 RENGMR
+158 
-164 LYCKLAKVERLRRP
+164 
-178 LPLSALLL
+178 
-186 GAVPPT
+186 
-192 LPEAPPLRRS
+192 
-202 CHRKRPRPRESADR
+202 
-216 AKLRGRGAG
+216 
-225 AEARRGAAAGASGKV
+225 
-240 ARVSG
+240 
-245 CPTGPRSLVRER
+245 
-257 GVPEEAGSGRASC
+257 
-270 RRAPF
+270 
-275 RSFPSLRAAS
+275 
-285 RLCPHRGRPA
+285 
-295 LFLWTLPPQT
+295 
-305 RAPVSVPTLGLPR
+305 
-318 PERSPPARS
+318 
-327 SRRDSFRGPATASL
+327 
-341 RPRRPPSSFPPSL
+341 
-354 AATLAPSRPLRP
+354 
-366 GRGPEEPPG
+366 
-375 GLPAPRSGRLK
+375 
-386 ERKRSTEAEGSK
+386 STEAEGSK
-398 ERGLVHVWQAGSF
+398 ERGLVHIWQAGSF
-411 SEKPERLPGWGGKT
+411 PITPERLPGWGGKT

-447 FGTLPWRSEPTSIC
+447 FGTLPWRSGPAEIC

-468 DALAGHHVVT
+468 NALVGQYVVT
-478 IATGSFHSGAVTD
+478 VATGSFHSGAVTD
-491 SGMVYM
+491 NGVAYM

-510 QQYVPEPTPVS
+510 QQYVPEPNPVS
-521 ISDSESSPLLAVRIL
+521 IADSEASPLLAVRIL

-642 GVTLSE
+642 GVTLTE
-648 SQADSHT
+648 SQAENHP
-655 STAFSP
+655 STALSP
-661 SAEALDNQGETF
+661 STETLDRQEEVF
-673 ENTIVESGLSSAAD
+673 ENTLVASDQSVATELNAVSAQTTSSD
-687 LRVGSVQTN
+687 
-696 SSEAVSSQQSVLGM
+696 AVSSQQNVMGTTEISSARN
-710 PVPSAASIP
+710 VPSY
-719 SDPITQAA
+719 SDTQAVS
-727 EGYLGKLSSRSVK
+727 EYLRKLSDHSVR
-740 EDSESGDKPVPSQP
+740 EDSEHGEKPVPSQP
-754 LTEAAVPNLYA
+754 LIEEAIPNLHS
-765 PPPPSTSALNS
+765 PPTTSTSALNS

-792 CEAGALSLKR
+792 YEAGALSLKK

-807 GAVPGEPTGPE
+807 STTPCETGAQAGSSAIGPE
-818 GPKDSREEQVKQES
+818 GLKDSREEQVKQES

-845 EEESEG
+845 EEETEG
-851 GSRRLSLPGLLSQVS
+851 SSRRLSLPGLLSQVS
-866 PRLLRKAARVR
+866 PRLLRKAARVKTR
-877 PRAVVLT
+877 TVVLT

-898 RTEVWTWGRGKEGQL
+898 RTEVWTWGKGKEGQL

-932 KEVIHLGAGG
+932 KEVIHLEAGG
-942 SHSLALTAKSQV
+942 YHSLALTAKSQV
-954 YSWGNNTFGQLGHS
+954 YSWGSNTFGQLGHS
-968 NFPTTV
+968 DFPTTV
-974 PRLAKISSDNGIW
+974 PRLAKISSENGVW
-987 SFAAAQD
+987 SVAAGQD
-994 YSLFVVDTE
+994 YSLFLVDTE
-1003 DFQPGLYYSGWQG
+1003 DFQPGLYYSGRQD
-1016 PAEGD
+1016 PTEGD
-1021 SLPEN
+1021 NLPEN
-1026 PSGTQAPVLLSCSK
+1026 HSGSKTPVLLSCSK
-1040 LGYISRITAGKD
+1040 LGYISRVTAGKD
-1052 RYLAL
+1052 SYLAL
-1057 VDRNIMGYI
+1057 VDKNIMGYI

-1091 RPLLSLENLGTMA
+1091 RPLLSLENLGTTT

-1126 GASLSSFLQGTKEA
+1126 GASLSSFLHGVKEA
-1140 RSLVVLKHANL
+1140 RSLVILKHASL
-1151 FLDSYTEQ
+1151 FLDSYTE
-1159 VSGPVYCTSIT
+1159 YCTSIT

-1205 NTQLVEILH
+1205 NTQLMEILNT
-1214 SLFFLPI
+1214 LFFLPI

-1234 ATCFEVSSSEYQKL
+1234 ATCFEVASPEYQKL
-1248 QDSSSCYESLALHLG
+1248 QDSSSCYECLALHLG

-1329 THHVFPLTTLWV
+1329 THHVFPLATLWA

-1346 EAGSVNGLKIT
+1346 EAGGVNGLKIT

-1390 TSDLPPYGSCSV
+1390 MSDLPAYGSGSSV

-1420 PRLKDATYN
+1420 PRLKDATYD
-1429 GRWLLGKPHGRGVLK
+1429 GRWLSGKPHGRGVLK
-1444 WPDGKTYT
+1444 WPDGKMYS
-1452 GMFRNGLEEG
+1452 GMFRNGLEDG
-1462 YGEYRIPNKAL
+1462 YGEYRIPNKAIN
-1473 SKDDHYVGHWKEG
+1473 KEDHYVGHWKEG
-1486 KMCGQGVYSYASGE
+1486 KMCGQGVY
-1500 VFEGCF
+1500 
-1506 QDDMRHGHGLLRS
+1506 
-1519 GKLTSSSPSMFI
+1519 
-1531 GQWIMDKKAGYG
+1531 
-1543 VFDDI
+1543 
-1548 TRGEKYMGMW
+1548 RGEKYMGMW
-1558 QEDACQGNGVVV
+1558 QDDVCQGNGVVV

-1589 GILLSEDDTIYEGE
+1589 GVLLSEDDTIYEGE

-1644 PSLYENDKDR
+1644 PSLYESDKDR
-1654 PKVLRLGNLSVAPDE
+1654 PKVFRKLGNLAVPADE
-1669 KWKAVFDECWHQLG
+1669 KWKAVFDECWRQLG
-1683 CESPGQGEVWKA
+1683 CEGPGQGEVWKA

-1738 SVEKYEDIRK
+1738 SVEKYDDIRK

-1824 PAEKKS
+1824 PTERKS

-1835 ADSRSESPEPG
+1835 SDSRSESPEPG

-1877 EEDVYWECVLR
+1877 EEDIYWECVLR
-1888 LNKQPDTALLGFLG
+1888 LNKQPDIALLGFLG
-1902 VQRKFWPVTLSILG
+1902 VQRKFWPATLSILG

>member
-1 MEWYQLEADDEI
+1 
-13 LSQVQELKEEQDRS
+13 
-27 GEQQQPVA
+27 GEY
-35 ETSKTIH
+35 
-42 PLVREIRSLRSHAAE
+42 SL
-57 AKVTTRL
+57 
-64 YEINQRGLEKVA
+64 
-76 ADARNENAWLQQRQK
+76 
-91 QLVQAAGE
+91 
-99 WELKRQKALWEDLE
+99 
-113 KTNKDLTE
+113 
-121 HVTQLQAERASLG
+121 
-134 SENVLWEDEK
+134 
-144 QRLGLKIQALLEHY
+144 
-158 RENGMR
+158 
-164 LYCKLAKVERLRRP
+164 
-178 LPLSALLL
+178 
-186 GAVPPT
+186 
-192 LPEAPPLRRS
+192 LPEAGGQL
-202 CHRKRPRPRESADR
+202 AV
-216 AKLRGRGAG
+216 G
-225 AEARRGAAAGASGKV
+225 
-240 ARVSG
+240 
-245 CPTGPRSLVRER
+245 
-257 GVPEEAGSGRASC
+257 
-270 RRAPF
+270 
-275 RSFPSLRAAS
+275 
-285 RLCPHRGRPA
+285 
-295 LFLWTLPPQT
+295 
-305 RAPVSVPTLGLPR
+305 LG
-318 PERSPPARS
+318 
-327 SRRDSFRGPATASL
+327 DGII
-341 RPRRPPSSFPPSL
+341 
-354 AATLAPSRPLRP
+354 
-366 GRGPEEPPG
+366 
-375 GLPAPRSGRLK
+375 
-386 ERKRSTEAEGSK
+386 
-398 ERGLVHVWQAGSF
+398 
-411 SEKPERLPGWGGKT
+411 
-425 VLQAALG
+425 
-432 VKHGVLLTEDGEVYS
+432 DGEVYS
-447 FGTLPWRSEPTSIC
+447 FGTLPWKSGPAEIC

-468 DALAGHHVVT
+468 KALVGHYVVT
-478 IATGSFHSGAVTD
+478 VATGSFHSGAVTD
-491 SGMVYM
+491 NGVAYM

-510 QQYVPEPTPVS
+510 QQYVPEPNPVS
-521 ISDSESSPLLAVRIL
+521 IADSEASPLLAVRIL

-642 GVTLSE
+642 GVTLTE
-648 SQADSHT
+648 SQAENHP
-655 STAFSP
+655 STALSP
-661 SAEALDNQGETF
+661 STETLDRQEEVF
-673 ENTIVESGLSSAAD
+673 ENTLVASDQSVATELNAVSAQTTSSD
-687 LRVGSVQTN
+687 
-696 SSEAVSSQQSVLGM
+696 AVSSQQKVMGTTEISSARNM
-710 PVPSAASIP
+710 PSYP
-719 SDPITQAA
+719 DTQAVS
-727 EGYLGKLSSRSVK
+727 EYLRKLSDHSVR
-740 EDSESGDKPVPSQP
+740 EDSEHGEKPVPSQP
-754 LTEAAVPNLYA
+754 LIEEAIPNLHS
-765 PPPPSTSALNS
+765 PPTTSTSALNS

-792 CEAGALSLKR
+792 YEAGALSLKK

-807 GAVPGEPTGPE
+807 NTTPCETGAQAGSSAIGPE
-818 GPKDSREEQVKQES
+818 GLKDSREEQVKQES

-845 EEESEG
+845 EEETEG

-866 PRLLRKAARVR
+866 PRLLRKAARVKTR
-877 PRAVVLT
+877 TVVLT

-898 RTEVWTWGRGKEGQL
+898 RTEVWTWGKGKEGQL
-913 GHGDVLPRLQP
+913 GHGDVLPRQE
-924 LCVKCLDG
+924 CKLDLAG
-932 KEVIHLGAGG
+932 K
-942 SHSLALTAKSQV
+942 QFV
-954 YSWGNNTFGQLGHS
+954 YSWGSNTFGQLGHS
-968 NFPTTV
+968 DFPTTV
-974 PRLAKISSDNGIW
+974 PRLAKISSENGVW
-987 SFAAAQD
+987 SVAAGQD
-994 YSLFVVDTE
+994 YSLFLVDTE
-1003 DFQPGLYYSGWQG
+1003 DFQPGLYYSGRQD
-1016 PAEGD
+1016 PTEGD
-1021 SLPEN
+1021 NLPEN
-1026 PSGTQAPVLLSCSK
+1026 HSGSKTPVLLSCSK
-1040 LGYISRITAGKD
+1040 LGYISRVTAGKD
-1052 RYLAL
+1052 SYLAL
-1057 VDRNIMGYI
+1057 VDKNIMGYI

-1091 RPLLSLENLGTMA
+1091 RPLLSLENLGTTT

-1126 GASLSSFLQGTKEA
+1126 GASLSSFLHGVKEA
-1140 RSLVVLKHANL
+1140 RSLVILKHASL

-1159 VSGPVYCTSIT
+1159 VSSPVLWLFCQ
-1170 NFLVM
+1170 
-1175 GGFQLL
+1175 GEH
-1181 AKPAIDFLNKNQELL
+1181 DFLNKNQELL

-1205 NTQLVEILH
+1205 NTQLMEILNT
-1214 SLFFLPI
+1214 LFFLPI

-1234 ATCFEVSSSEYQKL
+1234 ATCFEVASPEYQKL
-1248 QDSSSCYESLALHLG
+1248 QDSSSCYECLALHLG

-1329 THHVFPLTTLWV
+1329 THHVFPLATLWA

-1346 EAGSVNGLKIT
+1346 EAGGVNGLKIT

-1390 TSDLPPYGSCSV
+1390 MSDLPAYGSGSSV

-1420 PRLKDATYN
+1420 PRLKDATYD
-1429 GRWLLGKPHGRGVLK
+1429 GRWLSGKPHGRGVLK
-1444 WPDGKTYT
+1444 WPDGKMYS
-1452 GMFRNGLEEG
+1452 GMFRNGLEDG
-1462 YGEYRIPNKAL
+1462 YGEYRIPNKAIN
-1473 SKDDHYVGHWKEG
+1473 KEDHYVGHWKEG

-1506 QDDMRHGHGLLRS
+1506 QDNMRHGHGLLRS

-1531 GQWIMDKKAGYG
+1531 GQWVTDKKAGYG

-1558 QEDACQGNGVVV
+1558 QDDVCQGNGVVV

-1589 GILLSEDDTIYEGE
+1589 GVLLSEDDTIYEGE

-1644 PSLYENDKDR
+1644 PSLYESDKDR
-1654 PKVLRLGNLSVAPDE
+1654 PKVFRKLGNLAVPADE
-1669 KWKAVFDECWHQLG
+1669 KWKAVFDECWRQLG
-1683 CESPGQGEVWKA
+1683 CEGPGQGEVWKA

-1738 SVEKYEDIRK
+1738 SVEKYDDIRK

-1824 PAEKKS
+1824 PTERKS

-1835 ADSRSESPEPG
+1835 SDSRSESPEPG

-1877 EEDVYWECVLR
+1877 EEDIYWECVLR
-1888 LNKQPDTALLGFLG
+1888 LNKQPDIALLGFLG
-1902 VQRKFWPVTLSILG
+1902 VQRKFWPATLSILG

>member
-1 MEWYQLEADDEI
+1 MD
-13 LSQVQELKEEQDRS
+13 SKKRS
-27 GEQQQPVA
+27 
-35 ETSKTIH
+35 
-42 PLVREIRSLRSHAAE
+42 
-57 AKVTTRL
+57 
-64 YEINQRGLEKVA
+64 
-76 ADARNENAWLQQRQK
+76 
-91 QLVQAAGE
+91 
-99 WELKRQKALWEDLE
+99 
-113 KTNKDLTE
+113 
-121 HVTQLQAERASLG
+121 
-134 SENVLWEDEK
+134 
-144 QRLGLKIQALLEHY
+144 
-158 RENGMR
+158 
-164 LYCKLAKVERLRRP
+164 
-178 LPLSALLL
+178 
-186 GAVPPT
+186 
-192 LPEAPPLRRS
+192 
-202 CHRKRPRPRESADR
+202 
-216 AKLRGRGAG
+216 
-225 AEARRGAAAGASGKV
+225 
-240 ARVSG
+240 
-245 CPTGPRSLVRER
+245 
-257 GVPEEAGSGRASC
+257 
-270 RRAPF
+270 
-275 RSFPSLRAAS
+275 
-285 RLCPHRGRPA
+285 
-295 LFLWTLPPQT
+295 
-305 RAPVSVPTLGLPR
+305 
-318 PERSPPARS
+318 
-327 SRRDSFRGPATASL
+327 
-341 RPRRPPSSFPPSL
+341 
-354 AATLAPSRPLRP
+354 
-366 GRGPEEPPG
+366 
-375 GLPAPRSGRLK
+375 
-386 ERKRSTEAEGSK
+386 STEAEGSK
-398 ERGLVHVWQAGSF
+398 ERGLVHVWQAGSC
-411 SEKPERLPGWGGKT
+411 SVAPERLPGWGGKA

-447 FGTLPWRSEPTSIC
+447 FGTLPWRSEPAEIC
-461 PSSPILE
+461 PNSPILE
-468 DALAGHHVVT
+468 NALVGQYVVT
-478 IATGSFHSGAVTD
+478 VASGSFHSGAVTE
-491 SGMVYM
+491 SGIVYM

-510 QQYVPEPTPVS
+510 QQYVPEPNPVS
-521 ISDSESSPLLAVRIL
+521 ISDSETSSLVAVRIL

-595 SLALVQCLPSQDLK
+595 SLALVQCLPSQELK

-648 SQADSHT
+648 SQAENQA
-655 STAFSP
+655 STAISP
-661 SAEALDNQGETF
+661 CAETLDSQGEVF
-673 ENTIVESGLSSAAD
+673 ESTLGGKDPPVATDTN
-687 LRVGSVQTN
+687 VGNVQTTGGD
-696 SSEAVSSQQSVLGM
+696 AISSQQDVVGTTEISSARN
-710 PVPSAASIP
+710 VPSYP
-719 SDPITQAA
+719 DTQAVNEYMA
-727 EGYLGKLSSRSVK
+727 KLSDHSVR
-740 EDSESGDKPVPSQP
+740 ENSENGEKPVPSQP
-754 LTEAAVPNLYA
+754 LVEEAVPNLHS
-765 PPPPSTSALNS
+765 PPTTSTSALNS

-792 CEAGALSLKR
+792 YEAGALSLKK

-807 GAVPGEPTGPE
+807 SMAPCEPGTQAGSSSIGPE
-818 GPKDSREEQVKQES
+818 GLKDSREEQVKQES

-866 PRLLRKAARVR
+866 PRLLRKAARVKTR
-877 PRAVVLT
+877 TVVLT

-898 RTEVWTWGRGKEGQL
+898 RTEVWTWGKGKEGQL

-932 KEVIHLGAGG
+932 KEVIYLEAGG
-942 SHSLALTAKSQV
+942 YHSLALTAKSQ
-954 YSWGNNTFGQLGHS
+954 
-968 NFPTTV
+968 
-974 PRLAKISSDNGIW
+974 
-987 SFAAAQD
+987 
-994 YSLFVVDTE
+994 
-1003 DFQPGLYYSGWQG
+1003 
-1016 PAEGD
+1016 
-1021 SLPEN
+1021 
-1026 PSGTQAPVLLSCSK
+1026 
-1040 LGYISRITAGKD
+1040 LGYISRVTAGKD

-1057 VDRNIMGYI
+1057 VDKNVMGYI

-1091 RPLLSLENLGTMA
+1091 RPLLSLENLGTA
-1104 TVQLLQEVASRFSK
+1104 STVQLLQEVASRFSK

-1126 GASLSSFLQGTKEA
+1126 GASLSNFLHGIKEA
-1140 RSLVVLKHANL
+1140 RSLVILKHASL
-1151 FLDSYTEQ
+1151 FLDSYTE
-1159 VSGPVYCTSIT
+1159 YCTSIT

-1196 QDLSEVNDE
+1196 QDLSEVNDD
-1205 NTQLVEILH
+1205 NTQLMEILNT
-1214 SLFFLPI
+1214 LFFLPI

-1234 ATCFEVSSSEYQKL
+1234 ATCFEVTSPDYQKL

-1263 RKRKEAE
+1263 RRRKEAE

-1329 THHVFPLTTLWV
+1329 THHVFPLATLWA

-1346 EAGSVNGLKIT
+1346 EAGGVNGLKIT
-1357 TPEEQFTLI
+1357 TPEEQFTLV

-1390 TSDLPPYGSCSV
+1390 TSDLPPYGSGSGI

-1420 PRLKDATYN
+1420 PRLKDATYD
-1429 GRWLLGKPHGRGVLK
+1429 GRWLSGKPHGRGVLK
-1444 WPDGKTYT
+1444 WPDGKMYS
-1452 GMFRNGLEEG
+1452 GMFRNGLEDG

-1473 SKDDHYVGHWKEG
+1473 NKEDHYVGHWKEG

-1506 QDDMRHGHGLLRS
+1506 QDNMRHGHGLLRS

-1531 GQWIMDKKAGYG
+1531 GQWVMDKKAGYG

-1558 QEDACQGNGVVV
+1558 QDDVCQGNGVVV

-1589 GILLSEDDTIYEGE
+1589 GVLLSEDDTIYEGE

-1644 PSLYENDKDR
+1644 PSLYESDKDK
-1654 PKVLRLGNLSVAPDE
+1654 PKVFRKLGNLAVSADE

-1683 CESPGQGEVWKA
+1683 CENPGQGEVWKA

-1706 RRQHRDSPEIL
+1706 RRQHRDSPETL

-1738 SVEKYEDIRK
+1738 SVEKYDDIKK

-1824 PAEKKS
+1824 PTERKS

-1835 ADSRSESPEPG
+1835 SDSRSESPEPG

-1877 EEDVYWECVLR
+1877 EEDIYWECVLR
-1888 LNKQPDTALLGFLG
+1888 LNKQPDIALLGFLG
-1902 VQRKFWPVTLSILG
+1902 VQRKFWPATLSILG
-1916 ESKKVLPTTKDACFA
+1916 ESKKVFPTTKDACFA

>member
-1 MEWYQLEADDEI
+1 MD
-13 LSQVQELKEEQDRS
+13 SKKRS
-27 GEQQQPVA
+27 
-35 ETSKTIH
+35 
-42 PLVREIRSLRSHAAE
+42 
-57 AKVTTRL
+57 
-64 YEINQRGLEKVA
+64 
-76 ADARNENAWLQQRQK
+76 
-91 QLVQAAGE
+91 
-99 WELKRQKALWEDLE
+99 
-113 KTNKDLTE
+113 
-121 HVTQLQAERASLG
+121 
-134 SENVLWEDEK
+134 
-144 QRLGLKIQALLEHY
+144 
-158 RENGMR
+158 
-164 LYCKLAKVERLRRP
+164 
-178 LPLSALLL
+178 
-186 GAVPPT
+186 
-192 LPEAPPLRRS
+192 
-202 CHRKRPRPRESADR
+202 
-216 AKLRGRGAG
+216 
-225 AEARRGAAAGASGKV
+225 
-240 ARVSG
+240 
-245 CPTGPRSLVRER
+245 
-257 GVPEEAGSGRASC
+257 
-270 RRAPF
+270 
-275 RSFPSLRAAS
+275 
-285 RLCPHRGRPA
+285 
-295 LFLWTLPPQT
+295 
-305 RAPVSVPTLGLPR
+305 
-318 PERSPPARS
+318 
-327 SRRDSFRGPATASL
+327 
-341 RPRRPPSSFPPSL
+341 
-354 AATLAPSRPLRP
+354 
-366 GRGPEEPPG
+366 
-375 GLPAPRSGRLK
+375 
-386 ERKRSTEAEGSK
+386 STEAEGSK
-398 ERGLVHVWQAGSF
+398 ERGLVHIWKAGSC
-411 SEKPERLPGWGGKT
+411 SVTPERLPGWGGKT

-432 VKHGVLLTEDGEVYS
+432 VKHGVLLTEDGAVYS
-447 FGTLPWRSEPTSIC
+447 FGTLPWRSEPAEIC
-461 PSSPILE
+461 PSTPILE
-468 DALAGHHVVT
+468 NALVGQYVVT
-478 IATGSFHSGAVTD
+478 VAAGSFHSGAVTE
-491 SGMVYM
+491 SGVAYM

-510 QQYVPEPTPVS
+510 QQYVPEPNPVS
-521 ISDSESSPLLAVRIL
+521 ISDSETSPLLAVKIL

-550 SREIWA
+550 SREIWS

-567 TAFPVTKPQKVEHLA
+567 TTFPVTKPQKVEHLA

-648 SQADSHT
+648 SQAENQAN
-655 STAFSP
+655 TAISP
-661 SAEALDNQGETF
+661 STETLDSQGEVF
-673 ENTIVESGLSSAAD
+673 ENTLVENDLPVATKMNAANVQTTSSDAIPSQREDVKAAEMSSA
-687 LRVGSVQTN
+687 GN
-696 SSEAVSSQQSVLGM
+696 
-710 PVPSAASIP
+710 IP
-719 SDPITQAA
+719 CYPDTQAVN
-727 EGYLGKLSSRSVK
+727 EYVQKLSDHSIR
-740 EDSESGDKPVPSQP
+740 ENSENDEKPKPSQP
-754 LTEAAVPNLYA
+754 LMEEAIPNLHS
-765 PPPPSTSALNS
+765 PPTTSTSALNS

-792 CEAGALSLKR
+792 YEAGALSLKK

-807 GAVPGEPTGPE
+807 STAPCETGAQAGSSSIGPE
-818 GPKDSREEQVKQES
+818 GLKDSREEQVKQES

-866 PRLLRKAARVR
+866 PRLLRKAARVKTR
-877 PRAVVLT
+877 TVVLT

-898 RTEVWTWGRGKEGQL
+898 RTEVWTWGKGKEGQL

-932 KEVIHLGAGG
+932 KEVIHLEAGG
-942 SHSLALTAKSQV
+942 CHSLALTAKSQV
-954 YSWGNNTFGQLGHS
+954 YSWGSNSFGQLGHS
-968 NFPTTV
+968 DVPTTI
-974 PRLAKISSDNGIW
+974 PRLAKVNSENGVW
-987 SFAAAQD
+987 SVAAGQD
-994 YSLFVVDTE
+994 YSLFLVDTE
-1003 DFQPGLYYSGWQG
+1003 DFQPGLYYSGRQS

-1021 SLPEN
+1021 NLPEN
-1026 PSGTQAPVLLSCSK
+1026 HSGTKTPVLLSCTK
-1040 LGYISRITAGKD
+1040 LGYISRVTAGKD
-1052 RYLAL
+1052 SCLVL
-1057 VDRNIMGYI
+1057 VDKNIMGYI

-1091 RPLLSLENLGTMA
+1091 RPLLSLENLGTA
-1104 TVQLLQEVASRFSK
+1104 STVQLLQEVASRFSK

-1126 GASLSSFLQGTKEA
+1126 GASLSSFLHGIKET
-1140 RSLVVLKHANL
+1140 RSLVILKHASL
-1151 FLDSYTEQ
+1151 FLDSFTE
-1159 VSGPVYCTSIT
+1159 YCTSIT

-1196 QDLSEVNDE
+1196 QDLSEVTEE
-1205 NTQLVEILH
+1205 NTQLVEILNT
-1214 SLFFLPI
+1214 LFFLPT

-1234 ATCFEVSSSEYQKL
+1234 ATCFEVTSPEYQKL

-1329 THHVFPLTTLWV
+1329 THHVFPLATLWA

-1346 EAGSVNGLKIT
+1346 EAGAVNGLKIT

-1390 TSDLPPYGSCSV
+1390 MSDLPPYGSGSI

-1420 PRLKDATYN
+1420 PRLKDATYD
-1429 GRWLLGKPHGRGVLK
+1429 GRWFSGKPHGRGVLK
-1444 WPDGKTYT
+1444 WPDGKMYS
-1452 GMFRNGLEEG
+1452 GMFRNGLEDG

-1473 SKDDHYVGHWKEG
+1473 NKEDHYVGHWKEG

-1506 QDDMRHGHGLLRS
+1506 QDNMRHGHGLLRS

-1531 GQWIMDKKAGYG
+1531 GQWVMDKKAGYG

-1558 QEDACQGNGVVV
+1558 QDDVCQGNGVVV

-1589 GILLSEDDTIYEGE
+1589 GVLLSEDDTIYEGE

-1620 GDYIEGYFSGEW
+1620 GDYIEGCFSGEW

-1644 PSLYENDKDR
+1644 PSLYESDKDR
-1654 PKVLRLGNLSVAPDE
+1654 PKVFRKLGNLAVPADE

-1683 CESPGQGEVWKA
+1683 CENTGQGEVCKA
-1695 WDNIAVALTTS
+1695 WDNIAVALTTN

-1738 SVEKYEDIRK
+1738 SVEKYDDIRK

-1804 RFLFPELPEEGST
+1804 S
-1817 IPLSAPL
+1817 
-1824 PAEKKS
+1824 
-1830 FCTGK
+1830 
-1835 ADSRSESPEPG
+1835 

-1854 LLPVLLP
+1854 VLPVLLP

-1877 EEDVYWECVLR
+1877 EEDIYWECVLR
-1888 LNKQPDTALLGFLG
+1888 LNKQPDIALLGFLG

-1916 ESKKVLPTTKDACFA
+1916 DSKKVLPTTKDACFA

>member
-1 MEWYQLEADDEI
+1 MD
-13 LSQVQELKEEQDRS
+13 
-27 GEQQQPVA
+27 
-35 ETSKTIH
+35 SKKK
-42 PLVREIRSLRSHAAE
+42 S
-57 AKVTTRL
+57 
-64 YEINQRGLEKVA
+64 
-76 ADARNENAWLQQRQK
+76 
-91 QLVQAAGE
+91 
-99 WELKRQKALWEDLE
+99 
-113 KTNKDLTE
+113 
-121 HVTQLQAERASLG
+121 
-134 SENVLWEDEK
+134 
-144 QRLGLKIQALLEHY
+144 
-158 RENGMR
+158 
-164 LYCKLAKVERLRRP
+164 
-178 LPLSALLL
+178 
-186 GAVPPT
+186 
-192 LPEAPPLRRS
+192 
-202 CHRKRPRPRESADR
+202 
-216 AKLRGRGAG
+216 
-225 AEARRGAAAGASGKV
+225 
-240 ARVSG
+240 
-245 CPTGPRSLVRER
+245 
-257 GVPEEAGSGRASC
+257 
-270 RRAPF
+270 
-275 RSFPSLRAAS
+275 
-285 RLCPHRGRPA
+285 
-295 LFLWTLPPQT
+295 
-305 RAPVSVPTLGLPR
+305 
-318 PERSPPARS
+318 
-327 SRRDSFRGPATASL
+327 
-341 RPRRPPSSFPPSL
+341 
-354 AATLAPSRPLRP
+354 
-366 GRGPEEPPG
+366 
-375 GLPAPRSGRLK
+375 
-386 ERKRSTEAEGSK
+386 STEAEGSK
-398 ERGLVHVWQAGSF
+398 ERGLVHVWQAGSLALT
-411 SEKPERLPGWGGKT
+411 PERLPGWGGKT

-447 FGTLPWRSEPTSIC
+447 FGTLPWKSESADIC
-461 PSSPILE
+461 PSSPLLE
-468 DALAGHHVVT
+468 SALVGHHVVT
-478 IATGSFHSGAVTD
+478 VAAGSFHSGAVTE
-491 SGMVYM
+491 SGAVYM
-497 WGENSAGQ
+497 WGENAAGQ

-510 QQYVPEPTPVS
+510 QRSVPEPSPVS
-521 ISDSESSPLLAVRIL
+521 ISDSETSPLLAVRIL

-567 TAFPVTKPQKVEHLA
+567 TTFPVTKPQKVEHLA

-595 SLALVQCLPSQDLK
+595 SLALVQCLPPQDLK
-609 PVPERCNQC
+609 PVPERCVQC

-648 SQADSHT
+648 SQAEDHV
-655 STAFSP
+655 STAPSP
-661 SAEALDNQGETF
+661 HAEPETLDGQGEVF
-673 ENTIVESGLSSAAD
+673 ENASADADPNVGTAQTTSGS
-687 LRVGSVQTN
+687 
-696 SSEAVSSQQSVLGM
+696 AVSSQQNIEGTAEGSSARTA
-710 PVPSAASIP
+710 PSYP
-719 SDPITQAA
+719 DTQAVTA
-727 EGYLGKLSSRSVK
+727 YLQKLSEHPVR
-740 EDSESGDKPVPSQP
+740 ENQEHGEKPPQLQLPVA
-754 LTEAAVPNLYA
+754 EAGPDLHS
-765 PPPPSTSALNS
+765 PPTTSTSALNS

-792 CEAGALSLKR
+792 YEAGALSLKK

-807 GAVPGEPTGPE
+807 STSPGETGAQAGSAPTGPE
-818 GPKDSREEQVKQES
+818 SLKDLRGEQVKQES

-845 EEESEG
+845 EEEAEG

-866 PRLLRKAARVR
+866 PRLLRKAARVKTR
-877 PRAVVLT
+877 TVVLT

-898 RTEVWTWGRGKEGQL
+898 RTEVWTWGKGKEGQL

-932 KEVIHLGAGG
+932 KEVIHLEAAG

-954 YSWGNNTFGQLGHS
+954 YSWGSNTFGQLGHS
-968 NFPTTV
+968 DFPTTV
-974 PRLAKISSDNGIW
+974 PRLSKVNGGNGVW
-987 SFAAAQD
+987 SIAAGQD
-994 YSLFVVDTE
+994 YSLFLVDTD
-1003 DFQPGLYYSGWQG
+1003 DFQPGLYYSGRQD

-1021 SLPEN
+1021 TLPEN
-1026 PSGTQAPVLLSCSK
+1026 PSGTKTPVLLSCSK
-1040 LGYISRITAGKD
+1040 LGYISRVTAGKD
-1052 RYLAL
+1052 GYLAL
-1057 VDRNIMGYI
+1057 VDKNVMGYI

-1091 RPLLSLENLGTMA
+1091 RPLLSLENLGTVT

-1126 GASLSSFLQGTKEA
+1126 GVSLSSFLQGVKEA
-1140 RSLVVLKHANL
+1140 RNLVIMKHSSL
-1151 FLDSYTEQ
+1151 FLDSYTEYCAS
-1159 VSGPVYCTSIT
+1159 VS

-1205 NTQLVEILH
+1205 NTQLMEILNT
-1214 SLFFLPI
+1214 LFFLPI

-1234 ATCFEVSSSEYQKL
+1234 ATCFEVASPEYQKL

-1329 THHVFPLTTLWV
+1329 THHVFPLATLWA

-1390 TSDLPPYGSCSV
+1390 TSDFPLYGGGSSV

-1420 PRLKDATYN
+1420 PRLKDATYD
-1429 GRWLLGKPHGRGVLK
+1429 GRWLSGKPHGRGVLK
-1444 WPDGKTYT
+1444 WPDGKMYS
-1452 GMFRNGLEEG
+1452 GMFRNGLEDG

-1473 SKDDHYVGHWKEG
+1473 NKEDHYVGHWKEG

-1506 QDDMRHGHGLLRS
+1506 QDNMRHGHGLLRS

-1531 GQWIMDKKAGYG
+1531 GQWVMDKKAGYG

-1558 QEDACQGNGVVV
+1558 QDDVCQGNGVVV

-1583 NKMMGN
+1583 NKMTGN
-1589 GILLSEDDTIYEGE
+1589 GVLLSEDDTIYEGE

-1644 PSLYENDKDR
+1644 PSLYESEKDR
-1654 PKVLRLGNLSVAPDE
+1654 PKALRKLGNLAVAADE
-1669 KWKAVFDECWHQLG
+1669 KWRAVFDECWHQLG
-1683 CESPGQGEVWKA
+1683 CEGPGQGEVWKA

-1706 RRQHRDSPEIL
+1706 RRQHRDSPEML

-1724 LESLEFIPQHVGAF
+1724 LESLEYIPQHVGAF
-1738 SVEKYEDIRK
+1738 SVEKYDNIKK

-1817 IPLSAPL
+1817 IPLSAP
-1824 PAEKKS
+1824 PPTGRRS

-1835 ADSRSESPEPG
+1835 SDSTSESPEPG

-1854 LLPVLLP
+1854 VLPVLLP

-1888 LNKQPDTALLGFLG
+1888 LNKQADIALLGFLG
-1902 VQRKFWPVTLSILG
+1902 VQRKFWPATLSVLG

-2005 MDPYLQ
+2005 MDPYFQ

>member
-1 MEWYQLEADDEI
+1 MCRYCG
-13 LSQVQELKEEQDRS
+13 S
-27 GEQQQPVA
+27 GEFPQW
-35 ETSKTIH
+35 S
-42 PLVREIRSLRSHAAE
+42 
-57 AKVTTRL
+57 
-64 YEINQRGLEKVA
+64 G
-76 ADARNENAWLQQRQK
+76 D
-91 QLVQAAGE
+91 
-99 WELKRQKALWEDLE
+99 
-113 KTNKDLTE
+113 
-121 HVTQLQAERASLG
+121 
-134 SENVLWEDEK
+134 
-144 QRLGLKIQALLEHY
+144 
-158 RENGMR
+158 
-164 LYCKLAKVERLRRP
+164 
-178 LPLSALLL
+178 
-186 GAVPPT
+186 
-192 LPEAPPLRRS
+192 
-202 CHRKRPRPRESADR
+202 RKR
-216 AKLRGRGAG
+216 
-225 AEARRGAAAGASGKV
+225 
-240 ARVSG
+240 
-245 CPTGPRSLVRER
+245 
-257 GVPEEAGSGRASC
+257 C
-270 RRAPF
+270 R
-275 RSFPSLRAAS
+275 
-285 RLCPHRGRPA
+285 
-295 LFLWTLPPQT
+295 
-305 RAPVSVPTLGLPR
+305 
-318 PERSPPARS
+318 
-327 SRRDSFRGPATASL
+327 
-341 RPRRPPSSFPPSL
+341 
-354 AATLAPSRPLRP
+354 
-366 GRGPEEPPG
+366 
-375 GLPAPRSGRLK
+375 
-386 ERKRSTEAEGSK
+386 
-398 ERGLVHVWQAGSF
+398 VHVGR
-411 SEKPERLPGWGGKT
+411 EL
-425 VLQAALG
+425 
-432 VKHGVLLTEDGEVYS
+432 
-447 FGTLPWRSEPTSIC
+447 
-461 PSSPILE
+461 
-468 DALAGHHVVT
+468 
-478 IATGSFHSGAVTD
+478 
-491 SGMVYM
+491 
-497 WGENSAGQ
+497 AGQ
-505 CAVAN
+505 CAIAN
-510 QQYVPEPTPVS
+510 QQWVPEPSAVS
-521 ISDSESSPLLAVRIL
+521 IADSETSPSLAVRIL

-556 WGTGCQLGLIT
+556 WGTGCQLGLMT
-567 TAFPVTKPQKVEHLA
+567 TTFPVTKPQKVEHLA

-595 SLALVQCLPSQDLK
+595 SLALVQCPPSQK

-642 GVTLSE
+642 GVTLAE
-648 SQADSHT
+648 SQAENQAN
-655 STAFSP
+655 TAISP
-661 SAEALDNQGETF
+661 STETRDSQGEVF
-673 ENTIVESGLSSAAD
+673 ENTCVQHDLAVANKLNVGNVHTTSGDPIPPQLDIIGTTETSSS
-687 LRVGSVQTN
+687 RN
-696 SSEAVSSQQSVLGM
+696 
-710 PVPSAASIP
+710 IP
-719 SDPITQAA
+719 SDPDAPAGNEHVQ
-727 EGYLGKLSSRSVK
+727 KLSDPSKR
-740 EDSESGDKPVPSQP
+740 ENSENHEKPVPSQP
-754 LTEAAVPNLYA
+754 LVEEAVPNLHS
-765 PPPPSTSALNS
+765 PPTTSTSALNS

-792 CEAGALSLKR
+792 YEAGALSLKK

-807 GAVPGEPTGPE
+807 STAPCEPGAQAGSSSIGPE
-818 GPKDSREEQVKQES
+818 GLKDSREEQVKQES

-866 PRLLRKAARVR
+866 PRLLRKAARVKTR
-877 PRAVVLT
+877 TVVLT

-898 RTEVWTWGRGKEGQL
+898 RTEVWTWGKGKEGQL

-932 KEVIHLGAGG
+932 KEIIHLEAGG
-942 SHSLALTAKSQV
+942 YHSLALTAKSQV
-954 YSWGNNTFGQLGHS
+954 YSWGSNTFGQLGHS
-968 NFPTTV
+968 DFPTTV
-974 PRLAKISSDNGIW
+974 PRLAKVKSDNGVW
-987 SFAAAQD
+987 SVAAGQD
-994 YSLFVVDTE
+994 YSLFLVDTE
-1003 DFQPGLYYSGWQG
+1003 DFQPGLYYSGRQDHT
-1016 PAEGD
+1016 EGD
-1021 SLPEN
+1021 NLPEN
-1026 PSGTQAPVLLSCSK
+1026 PSGTKAPVLLSCSK
-1040 LGYISRITAGKD
+1040 LGYISRVAAGKD
-1052 RYLAL
+1052 SYLAL
-1057 VDRNIMGYI
+1057 VDKNIMGYI
-1066 ASLHELAT
+1066 ASLHELAA

-1091 RPLLSLENLGTMA
+1091 RPLLSLVGGPNSLGLWQGA
-1104 TVQLLQEVASRFSK
+1104 EAVQAVGFRDCSDR
-1118 LCYLIGQH
+1118 
-1126 GASLSSFLQGTKEA
+1126 KEKAARKFGHRKYCPAVA
-1140 RSLVVLKHANL
+1140 RSGKPI
-1151 FLDSYTEQ
+1151 Q
-1159 VSGPVYCTSIT
+1159 YCTSIT
-1170 NFLVM
+1170 HFLVM

-1196 QDLSEVNDE
+1196 QDLSEVTDE
-1205 NTQLVEILH
+1205 NTQLIEILNT
-1214 SLFFLPI
+1214 LFFLPT
-1221 RRLHNYAKVLLKL
+1221 RRLHNYAEVLLKL
-1234 ATCFEVSSSEYQKL
+1234 ATCFEVTSPEYQKL
-1248 QDSSSCYESLALHLG
+1248 QDSSSCYECLALHLG

-1329 THHVFPLTTLWV
+1329 THHVFPLATIWA

-1346 EAGSVNGLKIT
+1346 EAGAVNGLKIT

-1390 TSDLPPYGSCSV
+1390 ASDHPPYGGGSSV

-1420 PRLKDATYN
+1420 PRLKDATYD
-1429 GRWLLGKPHGRGVLK
+1429 GRWFSGKPHGRGVLK
-1444 WPDGKTYT
+1444 WPDGKMYS
-1452 GMFRNGLEEG
+1452 GMFRNGLEDG

-1473 SKDDHYVGHWKEG
+1473 SKEDHYVGHWKEG

-1506 QDDMRHGHGLLRS
+1506 QDNMRHGHGLLRS

-1531 GQWIMDKKAGYG
+1531 GQW
-1543 VFDDI
+1543 
-1548 TRGEKYMGMW
+1548 GEKYMGMW
-1558 QEDACQGNGVVV
+1558 QDDVCQGNGVVV

-1589 GILLSEDDTIYEGE
+1589 GVLLSEDDTIYEGE

-1644 PSLYENDKDR
+1644 PSLYESDKDK
-1654 PKVLRLGNLSVAPDE
+1654 PKVLKLGNLAVPADE
-1669 KWKAVFDECWHQLG
+1669 KWKAVFDECWRQLG

-1695 WDNIAVALTTS
+1695 WDNIAVALTAN

-1738 SVEKYEDIRK
+1738 SVEKYDDIKK

-1817 IPLSAPL
+1817 IPLSTPL
-1824 PAEKKS
+1824 PTERKS

-1835 ADSRSESPEPG
+1835 SDSRSESPEPG

-1869 LYALDNDR
+1869 LYALR
-1877 EEDVYWECVLR
+1877 TTGGGR
-1888 LNKQPDTALLGFLG
+1888 LLGVCPATKQAARHCPAGLPWG
-1902 VQRKFWPVTLSILG
+1902 A
-1916 ESKKVLPTTKDACFA
+1916 EVLPTTKDACFA

-1959 ISQSVLASLQED
+1959 ISQGVLASLQED

>member
-1 MEWYQLEADDEI
+1 MD
-13 LSQVQELKEEQDRS
+13 
-27 GEQQQPVA
+27 
-35 ETSKTIH
+35 
-42 PLVREIRSLRSHAAE
+42 
-57 AKVTTRL
+57 AK
-64 YEINQRGLEKVA
+64 K
-76 ADARNENAWLQQRQK
+76 
-91 QLVQAAGE
+91 
-99 WELKRQKALWEDLE
+99 
-113 KTNKDLTE
+113 
-121 HVTQLQAERASLG
+121 
-134 SENVLWEDEK
+134 
-144 QRLGLKIQALLEHY
+144 
-158 RENGMR
+158 
-164 LYCKLAKVERLRRP
+164 
-178 LPLSALLL
+178 
-186 GAVPPT
+186 
-192 LPEAPPLRRS
+192 
-202 CHRKRPRPRESADR
+202 
-216 AKLRGRGAG
+216 
-225 AEARRGAAAGASGKV
+225 
-240 ARVSG
+240 
-245 CPTGPRSLVRER
+245 
-257 GVPEEAGSGRASC
+257 
-270 RRAPF
+270 
-275 RSFPSLRAAS
+275 
-285 RLCPHRGRPA
+285 
-295 LFLWTLPPQT
+295 
-305 RAPVSVPTLGLPR
+305 
-318 PERSPPARS
+318 RS
-327 SRRDSFRGPATASL
+327 SI
-341 RPRRPPSSFPPSL
+341 
-354 AATLAPSRPLRP
+354 
-366 GRGPEEPPG
+366 
-375 GLPAPRSGRLK
+375 
-386 ERKRSTEAEGSK
+386 EAEGSK
-398 ERGLVHVWQAGSF
+398 ERGLVHVWQAGSC
-411 SEKPERLPGWGGKT
+411 SVTPERLPGWGGKT

-447 FGTLPWRSEPTSIC
+447 FGTLPWRSEPAEVC

-468 DALAGHHVVT
+468 NALVGQFVVT
-478 IATGSFHSGAVTD
+478 VATGSFHNGAVTE
-491 SGMVYM
+491 SGVVYM

-505 CAVAN
+505 CAIAN
-510 QQYVPEPTPVS
+510 QQYVPEPNPVS
-521 ISDSESSPLLAVRIL
+521 ISDSETSPLLAVRIL

-567 TAFPVTKPQKVEHLA
+567 TTFPVTKPQKVEHLA

-648 SQADSHT
+648 SQAENQAN
-655 STAFSP
+655 TAISP
-661 SAEALDNQGETF
+661 STETVDSRGEVF
-673 ENTIVESGLSSAAD
+673 ENTLVEND
-687 LRVGSVQTN
+687 LPIATELNVGNVQTT
-696 SSEAVSSQQSVLGM
+696 SGDAISSQQDVMGTSEIS
-710 PVPSAASIP
+710 SARNIP
-719 SDPITQAA
+719 SYPDTQAVD
-727 EGYLGKLSSRSVK
+727 EYVQKLSDRSIR
-740 EDSESGDKPVPSQP
+740 ENSENSEKPMASQP
-754 LTEAAVPNLYA
+754 LVKEAIPNLHS
-765 PPPPSTSALNS
+765 PPTTSTSALNS

-792 CEAGALSLKR
+792 YEAGALSLKK

-807 GAVPGEPTGPE
+807 STAPCEPGAQAGGSSIGPE
-818 GPKDSREEQVKQES
+818 GLKDSREEQVKQES

-866 PRLLRKAARVR
+866 PRLLRKAARVKTR
-877 PRAVVLT
+877 TVVLT

-898 RTEVWTWGRGKEGQL
+898 RTEVWTWGKGKEGQL

-932 KEVIHLGAGG
+932 KEVIHLEAGG
-942 SHSLALTAKSQV
+942 YHSLALTAKSQV
-954 YSWGNNTFGQLGHS
+954 YSWGSNTFGQLGHS
-968 NFPTTV
+968 DFPTTV
-974 PRLAKISSDNGIW
+974 PRLAK
-987 SFAAAQD
+987 
-994 YSLFVVDTE
+994 
-1003 DFQPGLYYSGWQG
+1003 
-1016 PAEGD
+1016 
-1021 SLPEN
+1021 
-1026 PSGTQAPVLLSCSK
+1026 
-1040 LGYISRITAGKD
+1040 LGYISRVTAGKD
-1052 RYLAL
+1052 SYLAL
-1057 VDRNIMGYI
+1057 VDKNIMGYI

-1091 RPLLSLENLGTMA
+1091 RPLLSLENLGTA
-1104 TVQLLQEVASRFSK
+1104 STVQLLQEVASRFSK

-1126 GASLSSFLQGTKEA
+1126 GASLSSFLQGIKEA
-1140 RSLVVLKHANL
+1140 RSLVILKHASL
-1151 FLDSYTEQ
+1151 FLDSYTE
-1159 VSGPVYCTSIT
+1159 YCTSIT

-1205 NTQLVEILH
+1205 NTQLMEILNT
-1214 SLFFLPI
+1214 LFFLPI
-1221 RRLHNYAKVLLKL
+1221 RQLHNYAKVLLKL
-1234 ATCFEVSSSEYQKL
+1234 ATCFEVTSPEYQKL
-1248 QDSSSCYESLALHLG
+1248 QDSSSCYESLAVHLG

-1329 THHVFPLTTLWV
+1329 THHVFPLATLWA

-1346 EAGSVNGLKIT
+1346 EAGGVNGLKIT

-1375 WLRAIS
+1375 WLRAVS

-1390 TSDLPPYGSCSV
+1390 TSDLPPYSSGSSI

-1420 PRLKDATYN
+1420 ARLKDATYD
-1429 GRWLLGKPHGRGVLK
+1429 GRWLSGKPHGRGVLK
-1444 WPDGKTYT
+1444 WPDGKMYS
-1452 GMFRNGLEEG
+1452 GMFRNGLEDG

-1473 SKDDHYVGHWKEG
+1473 NKEDHYVGHWKEG
-1486 KMCGQGVYSYASGE
+1486 KMCGQGVFSYASGE

-1506 QDDMRHGHGLLRS
+1506 QDNMRHGHGLLRS

-1531 GQWIMDKKAGYG
+1531 GQWVMDKKAGYG

-1558 QEDACQGNGVVV
+1558 QDDVCQGNGVVV

-1589 GILLSEDDTIYEGE
+1589 GVLLSEDDTIYEGE
-1603 FSDDWTLSGK
+1603 FSDDWTLNGK

-1644 PSLYENDKDR
+1644 PSLYDSDKDR
-1654 PKVLRLGNLSVAPDE
+1654 PKVFRKLGNLAVPADE
-1669 KWKAVFDECWHQLG
+1669 KWKAVFDECWRQLG
-1683 CESPGQGEVWKA
+1683 CENPGQGDVWKA

-1738 SVEKYEDIRK
+1738 SVEKYDDIKK

-1790 KEIKSYLKRIFQLV
+1790 KEIKSYLKRLFQLV

-1824 PAEKKS
+1824 PTERKS
-1830 FCTGK
+1830 FCTGRS
-1835 ADSRSESPEPG
+1835 DSRSESPEPG

-1877 EEDVYWECVLR
+1877 EEDIYWECVLR
-1888 LNKQPDTALLGFLG
+1888 LNKQPDVALLGFLG
-1902 VQRKFWPVTLSILG
+1902 VQRKFWPVSLSILG
-1916 ESKKVLPTTKDACFA
+1916 ESKKILPTTKDACFA
-1931 SAVECLQQISTTFT
+1931 SAIECLQQISTTFT

>member
-1 MEWYQLEADDEI
+1 MD
-13 LSQVQELKEEQDRS
+13 SKKRS
-27 GEQQQPVA
+27 
-35 ETSKTIH
+35 
-42 PLVREIRSLRSHAAE
+42 
-57 AKVTTRL
+57 
-64 YEINQRGLEKVA
+64 
-76 ADARNENAWLQQRQK
+76 
-91 QLVQAAGE
+91 
-99 WELKRQKALWEDLE
+99 
-113 KTNKDLTE
+113 
-121 HVTQLQAERASLG
+121 
-134 SENVLWEDEK
+134 
-144 QRLGLKIQALLEHY
+144 
-158 RENGMR
+158 
-164 LYCKLAKVERLRRP
+164 
-178 LPLSALLL
+178 
-186 GAVPPT
+186 
-192 LPEAPPLRRS
+192 
-202 CHRKRPRPRESADR
+202 
-216 AKLRGRGAG
+216 
-225 AEARRGAAAGASGKV
+225 
-240 ARVSG
+240 
-245 CPTGPRSLVRER
+245 
-257 GVPEEAGSGRASC
+257 
-270 RRAPF
+270 
-275 RSFPSLRAAS
+275 
-285 RLCPHRGRPA
+285 
-295 LFLWTLPPQT
+295 
-305 RAPVSVPTLGLPR
+305 
-318 PERSPPARS
+318 
-327 SRRDSFRGPATASL
+327 
-341 RPRRPPSSFPPSL
+341 
-354 AATLAPSRPLRP
+354 
-366 GRGPEEPPG
+366 
-375 GLPAPRSGRLK
+375 
-386 ERKRSTEAEGSK
+386 STEAEGSK
-398 ERGLVHVWQAGSF
+398 ERGLVHIWQAGSF
-411 SEKPERLPGWGGKT
+411 PITPERLPGWGGKT

-432 VKHGVLLTEDGEVYS
+432 MKHGVLLTEDGEVYS
-447 FGTLPWRSEPTSIC
+447 FGTLPWRSGPVEIC

-468 DALAGHHVVT
+468 NALVGQYVVT
-478 IATGSFHSGAVTD
+478 VATGSFHSGAVTD
-491 SGMVYM
+491 SGVAYM

-510 QQYVPEPTPVS
+510 QQYVPEPNPVS
-521 ISDSESSPLLAVRIL
+521 IADSEASPLLAVRIL

-648 SQADSHT
+648 SQAET
-655 STAFSP
+655 RASTALSP
-661 SAEALDNQGETF
+661 STETPDRQEEVF
-673 ENTIVESGLSSAAD
+673 ENTLAANDQSVATELNAVSAQTTSGD
-687 LRVGSVQTN
+687 
-696 SSEAVSSQQSVLGM
+696 AVSSQQNVMGATEIS
-710 PVPSAASIP
+710 SARNIP
-719 SDPITQAA
+719 SYPDTQAVN
-727 EGYLGKLSSRSVK
+727 EYLRKLSDHSVR
-740 EDSESGDKPVPSQP
+740 ENSERGEKPVSSQP
-754 LTEAAVPNLYA
+754 LVEEAIPNLHS
-765 PPPPSTSALNS
+765 PPTTSTSALNS

-792 CEAGALSLKR
+792 YEAGALSLKK

-807 GAVPGEPTGPE
+807 STTPCETGAQAGSSAIGPE
-818 GPKDSREEQVKQES
+818 GLKDSREEQVKQES

-845 EEESEG
+845 EEETEG
-851 GSRRLSLPGLLSQVS
+851 GSRRLSLPGLLSQ
-866 PRLLRKAARVR
+866 
-877 PRAVVLT
+877 
-884 PTYSGEAD
+884 
-892 ALLPSL
+892 
-898 RTEVWTWGRGKEGQL
+898 GKEITRIL
-913 GHGDVLPRLQP
+913 CVHMCFSLRLQP

-932 KEVIHLGAGG
+932 KEVIHLEAGG
-942 SHSLALTAKSQV
+942 YHSLALTAKSQV
-954 YSWGNNTFGQLGHS
+954 YSWGSNTFGQLGHS
-968 NFPTTV
+968 DFPTTV
-974 PRLAKISSDNGIW
+974 PRLAKVSSENGVW
-987 SFAAAQD
+987 SVAAGQD
-994 YSLFVVDTE
+994 YSLFLVDTE
-1003 DFQPGLYYSGWQG
+1003 DFQPGLYYSGRQD
-1016 PAEGD
+1016 PTEGD
-1021 SLPEN
+1021 NLPEN
-1026 PSGTQAPVLLSCSK
+1026 HSGSKTPVLLSCSK
-1040 LGYISRITAGKD
+1040 LGYISRVTAGKD
-1052 RYLAL
+1052 SYLAL

-1091 RPLLSLENLGTMA
+1091 RPLLSLENLGTTA

-1126 GASLSSFLQGTKEA
+1126 GASLSSFLHGIKEA
-1140 RSLVVLKHANL
+1140 RSLVILKHASL

-1159 VSGPVYCTSIT
+1159 VSSPVSWLFCQ
-1170 NFLVM
+1170 
-1175 GGFQLL
+1175 GEQ
-1181 AKPAIDFLNKNQELL
+1181 DFLNKNQELL

-1205 NTQLVEILH
+1205 NTQLMEILNT
-1214 SLFFLPI
+1214 LFFLPI

-1234 ATCFEVSSSEYQKL
+1234 ATCFEVASPEYQKL
-1248 QDSSSCYESLALHLG
+1248 QDSSSCYECLALHLG

-1329 THHVFPLTTLWV
+1329 THHVFPLATLWA

-1346 EAGSVNGLKIT
+1346 EAGGVNGLKIT

-1390 TSDLPPYGSCSV
+1390 MSDLPPYGSGSSV

-1420 PRLKDATYN
+1420 PRLKDATYD
-1429 GRWLLGKPHGRGVLK
+1429 GRWLSGKPHGRGVLK
-1444 WPDGKTYT
+1444 WPDGKMYS
-1452 GMFRNGLEEG
+1452 GMFRNGLEDG
-1462 YGEYRIPNKAL
+1462 YGEYRIPNKAMN
-1473 SKDDHYVGHWKEG
+1473 KEDHYVGHWKEG

-1506 QDDMRHGHGLLRS
+1506 QDNMRHGHGLLRS

-1531 GQWIMDKKAGYG
+1531 GQWVMDKKAGYG

-1558 QEDACQGNGVVV
+1558 QDDVCQGNGVVV

-1613 GTLTMPN
+1613 GTLMMPN

-1644 PSLYENDKDR
+1644 PSLYESDKDR
-1654 PKVLRLGNLSVAPDE
+1654 PKVFRKLGNLAVPADE
-1669 KWKAVFDECWHQLG
+1669 KWKAVFDECWRQLG
-1683 CESPGQGEVWKA
+1683 CEGPGQGEVWKA
-1695 WDNIAVALTTS
+1695 WDNIAVALTTN

-1738 SVEKYEDIRK
+1738 SVEKYDDIKK

-1824 PAEKKS
+1824 PTERKS

-1835 ADSRSESPEPG
+1835 SDSRSESPEPG

-1877 EEDVYWECVLR
+1877 EEDIYWECVLR
-1888 LNKQPDTALLGFLG
+1888 LNKQPDIALLGFLG
-1902 VQRKFWPVTLSILG
+1902 VQRKFWPATLSILG

-1945 PSDKLKVIQQTFEE
+1945 PSDKLKVIQQAFEE

>member
-1 MEWYQLEADDEI
+1 MD
-13 LSQVQELKEEQDRS
+13 
-27 GEQQQPVA
+27 
-35 ETSKTIH
+35 SK
-42 PLVREIRSLRSHAAE
+42 
-57 AKVTTRL
+57 K
-64 YEINQRGLEKVA
+64 
-76 ADARNENAWLQQRQK
+76 
-91 QLVQAAGE
+91 
-99 WELKRQKALWEDLE
+99 
-113 KTNKDLTE
+113 
-121 HVTQLQAERASLG
+121 
-134 SENVLWEDEK
+134 
-144 QRLGLKIQALLEHY
+144 
-158 RENGMR
+158 
-164 LYCKLAKVERLRRP
+164 
-178 LPLSALLL
+178 
-186 GAVPPT
+186 
-192 LPEAPPLRRS
+192 
-202 CHRKRPRPRESADR
+202 
-216 AKLRGRGAG
+216 
-225 AEARRGAAAGASGKV
+225 
-240 ARVSG
+240 
-245 CPTGPRSLVRER
+245 
-257 GVPEEAGSGRASC
+257 
-270 RRAPF
+270 
-275 RSFPSLRAAS
+275 
-285 RLCPHRGRPA
+285 
-295 LFLWTLPPQT
+295 
-305 RAPVSVPTLGLPR
+305 
-318 PERSPPARS
+318 RS
-327 SRRDSFRGPATASL
+327 SA
-341 RPRRPPSSFPPSL
+341 
-354 AATLAPSRPLRP
+354 
-366 GRGPEEPPG
+366 
-375 GLPAPRSGRLK
+375 
-386 ERKRSTEAEGSK
+386 EAEGSK
-398 ERGLVHVWQAGSF
+398 ERGLVHVWQAGSC
-411 SEKPERLPGWGGKT
+411 SVTPERLPGWGGKT

-432 VKHGVLLTEDGEVYS
+432 MKHGILLTEDGEVYS
-447 FGTLPWRSEPTSIC
+447 FGTLPWRRDPAEVS
-461 PSSPILE
+461 PSSPVLE
-468 DALAGHHVVT
+468 NALAGQYVVT
-478 IATGSFHSGAVTD
+478 VATGSFHSGAVTE
-491 SGMVYM
+491 SGTVYM

-510 QQYVPEPTPVS
+510 QQYVAEPNPVS
-521 ISDSESSPLLAVRIL
+521 ISDSETSPLLAVRIL

-567 TAFPVTKPQKVEHLA
+567 TTFPVTRPQKVEHLA

-642 GVTLSE
+642 GVMLSE
-648 SQADSHT
+648 SQAENHA
-655 STAFSP
+655 STAVTP
-661 SAEALDNQGETF
+661 STLETFDSQVEVF
-673 ENTIVESGLSSAAD
+673 ENTQTENDLPAATE
-687 LRVGSVQTN
+687 LNVGNVQTT
-696 SSEAVSSQQSVLGM
+696 SDGASSSQQGVMGTTEVS
-710 PVPSAASIP
+710 SARNIP
-719 SDPITQAA
+719 SYPDTQTIT
-727 EGYLGKLSSRSVK
+727 EYLQKLSDHSIR
-740 EDSESGDKPVPSQP
+740 EDAENGAKPVPCQP
-754 LTEAAVPNLYA
+754 LVEEAIPNLHSL
-765 PPPPSTSALNS
+765 PTTSTSALNS

-792 CEAGALSLKR
+792 YEAGALSLKK

-807 GAVPGEPTGPE
+807 STAPCETGAQAGSSSVGPE
-818 GPKDSREEQVKQES
+818 GLKDSREEQVKQES

-866 PRLLRKAARVR
+866 PRLLRKAARVKTR
-877 PRAVVLT
+877 TVVLT

-898 RTEVWTWGRGKEGQL
+898 RTEVWTWGKGKEGQL

-924 LCVKCLDG
+924 LCVKFLDG
-932 KEVIHLGAGG
+932 KEVIYLEAGG
-942 SHSLALTAKSQV
+942 YHSLALTAKSQV
-954 YSWGNNTFGQLGHS
+954 YSWGSNTFGQLGHS
-968 NFPTTV
+968 DFPTTV
-974 PRLAKISSDNGIW
+974 PRLAKVNGENGVW
-987 SFAAAQD
+987 SVAAGQD
-994 YSLFVVDTE
+994 YSLFLVDTE
-1003 DFQPGLYYSGWQG
+1003 DFQPGLYYSGRQD

-1021 SLPEN
+1021 SLPDDQ
-1026 PSGTQAPVLLSCSK
+1026 SGTKTPVLLSGSK
-1040 LGYISRITAGKD
+1040 LGYISRVTAGKD
-1052 RYLAL
+1052 SFLTLA
-1057 VDRNIMGYI
+1057 DKNIMGYI

-1091 RPLLSLENLGTMA
+1091 RPLLTLENLGSAT

-1126 GASLSSFLQGTKEA
+1126 GTSLSSFLHGIKEA
-1140 RSLVVLKHANL
+1140 RSLVILKHASL
-1151 FLDSYTEQ
+1151 FLDSYTE
-1159 VSGPVYCTSIT
+1159 YCTSIT

-1196 QDLSEVNDE
+1196 QDLSEMNDE
-1205 NTQLVEILH
+1205 NTQLMEILNT
-1214 SLFFLPI
+1214 LFFLPI

-1234 ATCFEVSSSEYQKL
+1234 ATCFEVTSPEYQKL

-1329 THHVFPLTTLWV
+1329 THHVFPLATLWV

-1346 EAGSVNGLKIT
+1346 EAGGVNGLKIT

-1390 TSDLPPYGSCSV
+1390 TSDLPPYGSGSSI
-1402 QRQEPPISRSAK
+1402 QRQEPPVSRSAK

-1429 GRWLLGKPHGRGVLK
+1429 GRWLSGKPHGRGVLK
-1444 WPDGKTYT
+1444 WPDGKMYS
-1452 GMFRNGLEEG
+1452 GMFRNGLEDG
-1462 YGEYRIPNKAL
+1462 YGEYRILNKAL
-1473 SKDDHYVGHWKEG
+1473 NKEDHYVGHWKEG
-1486 KMCGQGVYSYASGE
+1486 KMCGQGIYSYASGE

-1506 QDDMRHGHGLLRS
+1506 QDNMRHGHGLLRS

-1531 GQWIMDKKAGYG
+1531 GQWVMDKKAGYG

-1558 QEDACQGNGVVV
+1558 QDDVCQGNGVVV

-1575 YYEGNFHL
+1575 YYEGNFNL

-1589 GILLSEDDTIYEGE
+1589 GVLLSEDDTIYEGE

-1620 GDYIEGYFSGEW
+1620 GDYIEGFFSGEW

-1644 PSLYENDKDR
+1644 PSLYESDKDR
-1654 PKVLRLGNLSVAPDE
+1654 PKVFRKLGNLAVSADE
-1669 KWKAVFDECWHQLG
+1669 KWKAVFDECWRQLG

-1724 LESLEFIPQHVGAF
+1724 LESLEFIPHHVGAF
-1738 SVEKYEDIRK
+1738 SVEKYDDIKK

-1824 PAEKKS
+1824 PTERKS

-1835 ADSRSESPEPG
+1835 SDSRSESPEPG

-1877 EEDVYWECVLR
+1877 EEDIYWECVLR
-1888 LNKQPDTALLGFLG
+1888 LNKQPDIALLGFLG
-1902 VQRKFWPVTLSILG
+1902 VQRKFWPVTLSTLG

-1931 SAVECLQQISTTFT
+1931 SAIECLQQISTTFT

-1959 ISQSVLASLQED
+1959 ISQSVLATLQED